1 MDTNTEPQ
9 INSFAGGLNSDD
21 DLSVVAT
28 NQYIDARNIKISSYR
43 GGEGR
48 DNRHGSLMPVQ
59 GVKLA
64 GSFAGE
70 GNKVVATGSIRDYG
84 VIVCIDENENKLK
97 VYSFKNAI
105 GGTVHDQDFN
115 NIQKSRLVVD
125 APLLPLDD
133 EEKYPDTFDIQLNYE
148 SENNIKLY
156 LTDSI
161 HPIMVF
167 NINSR
172 DERFVYTELDKCL
185 SYPEAVC
192 KPPVFEE
199 YVPGKIEFGVVSYCY
214 QLYNRYG
221 IHTGASIQCQQ
232 IPIGNY
238 DFDNKYVKCGGKQDA
253 ISNCGVKISI
263 QILSNYWHL
272 DYIKVF
278 RVQYT
283 QNGQMPIVSVIYD
296 AKINFDEEHDSSELV
311 INDVG
316 NDPIEHISVEELNSL
331 QGVRIIP
338 NSLASKDGFL
348 FAANTKTI
356 QTTIKDFDKWDARAF
371 RFNYKNISTVTDIDG
386 NNSFTI
392 DAHGKDIEDDSVAVP
407 PFDHDCYD
415 DTYNNINKEASLYSA
430 NFVFDS
436 KYQWV
441 GGSGKNIEW
450 RFVISSQVEDSC
462 VKENNTRKI
471 GTLYNYSQK
480 ENVQQNNVFYID
492 KDFKPSVIEK
502 AKFDP
507 GINNNTWLIKSL
519 RRNEIYRYG
528 IVLYDKY
535 CQASPVKWIADIR
548 TPNVTD
554 EGFQLMS
561 SNTIVNGKRYELV
574 IRNLGIQFMV
584 KSLPEGCTGYQI
596 VRCAR
601 HESDI
606 ATISQGVL
614 SSPVSNAYSRS
625 YEGNNDDYQITK
637 YHMFC
642 PTGFLTTNKFIEG
655 YYVHNQLVGNGDDLE
670 SQCMTN
676 IDNDK
681 LLQFVSKEICYQ
693 PESFKQFVKD
703 KKYYLQKQSF
713 LFGARGDYKF
723 KDDQYD
729 FIGRGDN
736 GASYDYGPLIGYN
749 RENFKFIIPCI
760 SNCAVELF
768 TGRNDDGDARGD
780 FYVNNLTIERPYYD
794 NKTSEICYL
803 DAPYNPS
810 YFYQVNP
817 QAYKNKGINFVNLSH
832 YFAATIGGLGNDRP
846 YSYAL
851 IKDCILNFDRMYKD
865 DDQSASERMEKSG
878 KFIIQKAFAYIKL
891 YEQSIEPVEFAISR
905 FPKNIDD
912 FFNFGAVSKKRNY
925 IQDFQLVDQI
935 KWDQAF
941 KRNFNKNNDEQASSK
956 AYPNYAV
963 SSGGVLF
970 TNMVTGGICND
981 TNGNILAS
989 FGNYNGGFK
998 SDGTGKHGDKNAC
1011 FGTGGKCLL
1020 LSCWYKEKGTAGA
1033 ISYYYPKNGNY
1044 YDNFEQEAYQT
1055 ETDQPGGEVGL
1066 ISYKIIRPTLLGT
1079 YLTNLRQQTTPYG
1092 GYSFT
1097 NRLTN
1102 IYYGDG
1108 NYFES
1113 KNKWNTVF
1121 DGDCHVETFE
1131 YTSMHKVY
1139 GAYKNGDKLQFP
1151 NTHMI
1156 TYSIPTESNIW
1167 CKFQYGWTFSSNA
1180 RDNYASFIQAE
1191 PCEITEAYVQK
1202 EPEYVYNSVYSVQN
1216 TSIPLAAYDGLN
1228 PQDYNKTIDTR
1239 VYYSDLKQNDE
1250 IIDSWCKFRSSNFI
1264 DVDQEYGPI
1273 TDICTFKNVLTFC
1286 QEQSFGVLSV
1296 NDRSVATDNSGQN
1309 IVLGTGGVLDRYD
1322 YYSNTYGM
1330 HKQQFCSACTT
1341 GGLYWFDSH
1350 NNVICLFDGQ
1360 SVVQLSKQGKVQ
1372 NILNKYKKD
1381 DNFKVFYN
1389 NRYNEVIFNVLSD
1402 DMQIVYN
1409 EMLGKFTSTLTIP
1422 FDGAIQF
1429 FNGEYLVNKNDTV
1442 CVYQYDYLDESP
1454 KSTTR
1459 QLLSS
1464 YVKYVVAQQPLV
1476 TKVFDNQEIV
1486 TYENLQLQDV
1496 IRDND
1501 DYFSKNHKY
1510 VWQTESQKI
1519 ESSLEEQVTLRENN
1533 HRFAIPRADGLFGN
1547 RARGKV
1553 MICSIE
1559 DVKPN
1564 PAMAIQYIITKYR
1577 QSWS

>member
-1 MDTNTEPQ
+1 MDTNNEPQ

-43 GGEGR
+43 GGESR

-64 GSFAGE
+64 GSFVGKN
-70 GNKVVATGSIRDYG
+70 NKVVATGSIRDYG
-84 VIVCIDENENKLK
+84 VIVCIDKSNLK
-97 VYSFKNAI
+97 IYSFKNAI

-115 NIQKSRLVVD
+115 NIQYSRLVTD
-125 APLLPLDD
+125 APLLPLNDG
-133 EEKYPDTFDIQLNYE
+133 EEYPDVFNIQLNYE

-156 LTDSI
+156 LADSF

-167 NINSR
+167 NINR
-172 DERFVYTELDKCL
+172 DDRSLVYNDLNKCL

-221 IHTGASIQCQQ
+221 IHTDASIQCQQ

-238 DFDNKYVKCGGKQDA
+238 DFDEKYVKCGGKQGA

-263 QILSNYWHL
+263 QIPSNYRNL

-296 AKINFDEEHDSSELV
+296 AKIDFDEHDFSKLI

-316 NDPIEHISVEELNSL
+316 NESIEQISVEELNSL

-348 FAANTKTI
+348 FAANIKTI

-371 RFNYKNISTVTDIDG
+371 RFNCENVSIVTDING
-386 NNSFTI
+386 NDVFKIN
-392 DAHGKDIEDDSVAVP
+392 AHNEDIESDSVTVP

-415 DTYNNINKEASLYSA
+415 DTYNNINKEASLRFD

-436 KYQWV
+436 KYRWV

-450 RFVISSQVEDSC
+450 RFVICPQVEDSC

-480 ENVQQNNVFYID
+480 ENIQQNNVFYID
-492 KDFKPSVIEK
+492 KDFKPSKIQK
-502 AKFDP
+502 IDFGP

-548 TPNVTD
+548 TPNVTE

-614 SSPVSNAYSRS
+614 SLPVSNAYSKQ
-625 YEGNNDDYQITK
+625 YEGDNANYEITK

-642 PTGFLTTNKFIEG
+642 PTGFLTTNMFIEG
-655 YYVHNQLVGNGDDLE
+655 YDVHNQLVGDGKNKD

-676 IDNDK
+676 IDNDR

-693 PESFKQFVKD
+693 PESFKQFIKD

-723 KDDQYD
+723 SDDQYD
-729 FIGRGDN
+729 SPRN
-736 GASYDYGPLIGYN
+736 GNENTDYGSLTGFN
-749 RENFKFIIPCI
+749 GRTNFKFIIPCI

-768 TGRNDDGDARGD
+768 TGPRNDGDARGT
-780 FYVNNLTIERPYYD
+780 FYVNSLTVD
-794 NKTSEICYL
+794 NYLNKNSIICYL

-810 YFYQVNP
+810 YFYKVNP
-817 QAYKNKGINFVNLSH
+817 QSH
-832 YFAATIGGLGNDRP
+832 KFRKYEDSLMIGGLGNVRP
-846 YSYAL
+846 YSYSL
-851 IKDCILNFDRMYKD
+851 IKDCILNFDRLYKRD
-865 DDQSASERMEKSG
+865 NESADKRQEKVG

-891 YEQSIEPVEFAISR
+891 YEQSTYPHQFITSDDDWFISTQ
-905 FPKNIDD
+905 
-912 FFNFGAVSKKRNY
+912 RNY

-941 KRNFNKNNDEQASSK
+941 KRNFNKDNDEQASSK
-956 AYPNYAV
+956 AYTNYAV
-963 SSGGVLF
+963 SAGGALF

-981 TNGNILAS
+981 TNSNIFES
-989 FGNYNGGFK
+989 FGNYNCAFQ
-998 SDGTGKHGDKNAC
+998 SDGTGNPSNKPVC

-1020 LSCWYKEKGTAGA
+1020 LSCYYKEKCTAGA
-1033 ISYYYPKNGNY
+1033 DSYYYPKNGNY
-1044 YDNFEQEAYQT
+1044 YDSFEEEAYQ
-1055 ETDQPGGEVGL
+1055 EEPGEIGVMF
-1066 ISYKIIRPTLLGT
+1066 KIVRPTLLGT
-1079 YLTNLRQQTTPYG
+1079 YLTNLRQQITPYG

-1113 KNKWNTVF
+1113 KNDWNTVF
-1121 DGDCHVETFE
+1121 DGDCHIETFE

-1139 GAYKNGDKLQFP
+1139 GAYTKSGKSDLQFP

-1202 EPEYVYNSVYSVQN
+1202 EPEYIYNSVYSVQN
-1216 TSIPLAAYDGLN
+1216 TSIPFAVYDDLN
-1228 PQDYNKTIDTR
+1228 PKDYNKTIDTR

-1273 TDICTFKNVLTFC
+1273 TDICTFKNVLSFC
-1286 QEQSFGVLSV
+1286 QEKSFGVLSV

-1330 HKQQFCSACTT
+1330 HKQQFCAVCTT

-1360 SVVQLSKQGKVQ
+1360 SVVQLSKQCKVQ
-1372 NILNKYKKD
+1372 NILNKYKKN

-1429 FNGEYLVNKNDTV
+1429 FNGEYLVKKNDNV
-1442 CVYQYDYLDESP
+1442 CVYQYDYLDGSP
-1454 KSTTR
+1454 KSTNQ

-1464 YVKYVVAQQPLV
+1464 YVKYVVAQQPLI

-1496 IRDND
+1496 IYDKD

-1510 VWQTESQKI
+1510 TWQTESQKI
-1519 ESSLEEQVTLRENN
+1519 ESSLKEQITLRENN

-1577 QSWS
+1577 QSCS

>member
-70 GNKVVATGSIRDYG
+70 SNKVVATGSIRDYG
-84 VIVCIDENENKLK
+84 VVVCIDENENRLK
-97 VYSFKNAI
+97 IYSFKNAI

-125 APLLPLDD
+125 APLLTLDEGD
-133 EEKYPDTFDIQLNYE
+133 EYPDVFDIQLNYE

-156 LTDSI
+156 LADSI

-167 NINSR
+167 NISN
-172 DERFVYTELDKCL
+172 DFLYDDLNKCL

-238 DFDNKYVKCGGKQDA
+238 DFDNKYVKCGGKQGA

-263 QILSNYWHL
+263 QIPSDYWHL

-296 AKINFDEEHDSSELV
+296 AKVDFNEQDSTELI

-371 RFNYKNISTVTDIDG
+371 RFNYENTSIVTDING
-386 NNSFTI
+386 NNSFKI
-392 DAHGKDIEDDSVAVP
+392 DAHGKDIEDESVTVP

-415 DTYNNINKEASLYSA
+415 GTYNNINKEASLYSA
-430 NFVFDS
+430 NFLFDS

-492 KDFKPSVIEK
+492 KDFEPSIIEK
-502 AKFDP
+502 VEFDP
-507 GINNNTWLIKSL
+507 GINKNTWLIKSL

-548 TPNVTD
+548 TPNVIE
-554 EGFQLMS
+554 EGFELMS

-614 SSPVSNAYSRS
+614 SSPVSNAYSRQ
-625 YEGNNDDYQITK
+625 YEGNNKYYVTK

-655 YYVHNQLVGNGDDLE
+655 YDVHNQLVGNGKDLA

-681 LLQFVSKEICYQ
+681 LLQFVSKEVCYQ
-693 PESFKQFVKD
+693 PESFKQFIKD

-713 LFGARGDYKF
+713 LFGARGDHKF
-723 KDDQYD
+723 NDDQYD
-729 FIGRGDN
+729 SPKN
-736 GASYDYGPLIGYN
+736 GGTNTEYGMLVGHNN
-749 RENFKFIIPCI
+749 RRNFKFVIPCI

-768 TGRNDDGDARGD
+768 TGPDDNGDARGI
-780 FYVNNLTIERPYYD
+780 FHVNDID
-794 NKTSEICYL
+794 VINKISKNSPICYL
-803 DAPYNPS
+803 DAPFNTS
-810 YFYQVNP
+810 YFYRTNP
-817 QAYKNKGINFVNLSH
+817 QSYKNKGITQIGFDTDYAS
-832 YFAATIGGLGNDRP
+832 IGGLGYDRP

-851 IKDCILNFDRMYKD
+851 IKDCILNFDRLYNN
-865 DDQSASERMEKSG
+865 DDQSANKRKEKSG
-878 KFIIQKAFAYIKL
+878 KFIMQKAFAYIKL
-891 YEQSIEPVEFAISR
+891 YEQ
-905 FPKNIDD
+905 
-912 FFNFGAVSKKRNY
+912 GAGV
-925 IQDFQLVDQI
+925 QDFL
-935 KWDQAF
+935 
-941 KRNFNKNNDEQASSK
+941 
-956 AYPNYAV
+956 
-963 SSGGVLF
+963 
-970 TNMVTGGICND
+970 MV
-981 TNGNILAS
+981 IL
-989 FGNYNGGFK
+989 N
-998 SDGTGKHGDKNAC
+998 
-1011 FGTGGKCLL
+1011 LMM
-1020 LSCWYKEKGTAGA
+1020 
-1033 ISYYYPKNGNY
+1033 I
-1044 YDNFEQEAYQT
+1044 
-1055 ETDQPGGEVGL
+1055 GL
-1066 ISYKIIRPTLLGT
+1066 E
-1079 YLTNLRQQTTPYG
+1079 NLR
-1092 GYSFT
+1092 
-1097 NRLTN
+1097 
-1102 IYYGDG
+1102 
-1108 NYFES
+1108 
-1113 KNKWNTVF
+1113 
-1121 DGDCHVETFE
+1121 
-1131 YTSMHKVY
+1131 
-1139 GAYKNGDKLQFP
+1139 
-1151 NTHMI
+1151 
-1156 TYSIPTESNIW
+1156 
-1167 CKFQYGWTFSSNA
+1167 
-1180 RDNYASFIQAE
+1180 
-1191 PCEITEAYVQK
+1191 
-1202 EPEYVYNSVYSVQN
+1202 
-1216 TSIPLAAYDGLN
+1216 
-1228 PQDYNKTIDTR
+1228 
-1239 VYYSDLKQNDE
+1239 
-1250 IIDSWCKFRSSNFI
+1250 
-1264 DVDQEYGPI
+1264 
-1273 TDICTFKNVLTFC
+1273 
-1286 QEQSFGVLSV
+1286 
-1296 NDRSVATDNSGQN
+1296 
-1309 IVLGTGGVLDRYD
+1309 
-1322 YYSNTYGM
+1322 
-1330 HKQQFCSACTT
+1330 
-1341 GGLYWFDSH
+1341 
-1350 NNVICLFDGQ
+1350 
-1360 SVVQLSKQGKVQ
+1360 
-1372 NILNKYKKD
+1372 
-1381 DNFKVFYN
+1381 
-1389 NRYNEVIFNVLSD
+1389 
-1402 DMQIVYN
+1402 
-1409 EMLGKFTSTLTIP
+1409 
-1422 FDGAIQF
+1422 
-1429 FNGEYLVNKNDTV
+1429 
-1442 CVYQYDYLDESP
+1442 
-1454 KSTTR
+1454 
-1459 QLLSS
+1459 
-1464 YVKYVVAQQPLV
+1464 
-1476 TKVFDNQEIV
+1476 
-1486 TYENLQLQDV
+1486 
-1496 IRDND
+1496 
-1501 DYFSKNHKY
+1501 
-1510 VWQTESQKI
+1510 
-1519 ESSLEEQVTLRENN
+1519 
-1533 HRFAIPRADGLFGN
+1533 
-1547 RARGKV
+1547 
-1553 MICSIE
+1553 
-1559 DVKPN
+1559 
-1564 PAMAIQYIITKYR
+1564 
-1577 QSWS
+1577 

>member
-70 GNKVVATGSIRDYG
+70 SNKVVATGSIRDYG
-84 VIVCIDENENKLK
+84 VVVCIDENENRLK
-97 VYSFKNAI
+97 IYSFKNAI

-115 NIQKSRLVVD
+115 NIQKSSLIVN
-125 APLLPLDD
+125 APLLQLDKGQ
-133 EEKYPDTFDIQLNYE
+133 KYPDVFDIQLNYE

-156 LTDSI
+156 LADSI

-167 NINSR
+167 NISN
-172 DERFVYTELDKCL
+172 DFLYDDLNKCL

-192 KPPVFEE
+192 KPPIFEE
-199 YVPGKIEFGVVSYCY
+199 YVSGKIEFGVVSYCY

-238 DFDNKYVKCGGKQDA
+238 DFDSKYVKCGGKQGS

-263 QILSNYWHL
+263 QIPSNYWHL

-296 AKINFDEEHDSSELV
+296 AKVDFNEQDSTDIV

-316 NDPIEHISVEELNSL
+316 NDPIEYISVEELNSL

-371 RFNYKNISTVTDIDG
+371 RFNYLNTSTVTDVNG
-386 NNSFTI
+386 NNSFII
-392 DAHGKDIEDDSVAVP
+392 DAHGKDIEDDSVVVP

-415 DTYNNINKEASLYSA
+415 GTYNNINKEVSLYEA
-430 NFVFDS
+430 NFIFDS
-436 KYQWV
+436 EYRWV

-462 VKENNTRKI
+462 IKENNTRKI

-480 ENVQQNNVFYID
+480 ENIQQNNVFYID
-492 KDFKPSVIEK
+492 REFKPSIIEK
-502 AKFDP
+502 AEFDP
-507 GINNNTWLIKSL
+507 GINKNTWLIKSL

-535 CQASPVKWIADIR
+535 CQSSPVKWIADIR
-548 TPNVTD
+548 TPNVTE

-614 SSPVSNAYSRS
+614 SSPVSNAYSRQ
-625 YEGNNDDYQITK
+625 YEGKNNEYYVTK

-655 YYVHNQLVGNGDDLE
+655 YDSHNQLVGDGGDLA

-681 LLQFVSKEICYQ
+681 LLQFVSKEVCYQ
-693 PESFKQFVKD
+693 PEQFKQFTEG

-723 KDDQYD
+723 NDDQYD
-729 FIGRGDN
+729 SPKN
-736 GASYDYGPLIGYN
+736 GYTNTQYGMLIGHNN
-749 RENFKFIIPCI
+749 RRNFKFVIPCI

-768 TGRNDDGDARGD
+768 TGPNDNGDARGI
-780 FYVNNLTIERPYYD
+780 FHVNDIDVINMILEDSP
-794 NKTSEICYL
+794 ICYL
-803 DAPYNPS
+803 DAPYNTS
-810 YFYQVNP
+810 YFYRTNP
-817 QAYKNKGINFVNLSH
+817 QSYKNKGITQIGLETDYAYV
-832 YFAATIGGLGNDRP
+832 GGLGYDRP

-851 IKDCILNFDRMYKD
+851 IKDCILNFDRLYNN
-865 DDQSASERMEKSG
+865 DDQSANKRKEKSG

-891 YEQSIEPVEFAISR
+891 YEQSTDVQDF
-905 FPKNIDD
+905 IDGSYVYGD
-912 FFNFGAVSKKRNY
+912 DWFGNSQINY

-941 KRNFNKNNDEQASSK
+941 KRNFNKDNNEQASSK
-956 AYPNYAV
+956 TYTNYAI
-963 SSGGVLF
+963 SAGGALF
-970 TNMVTGGICND
+970 TNMITGGICND
-981 TNGNILAS
+981 TNGNIFES
-989 FGNYNGGFK
+989 FGNYSGGFK
-998 SDGTGKHGDKNAC
+998 GDGTGGKLNKNVC

-1020 LSCWYKEKGTAGA
+1020 LSCQYKETGTAGA
-1033 ISYYYPKNGNY
+1033 YSYYYPKNGNY
-1044 YDNFEQEAYQT
+1044 YDSLNRELYQI
-1055 ETDQPGGEVGL
+1055 EPSRVG
-1066 ISYKIIRPTLLGT
+1066 SVAKVIRPTLLGT

-1139 GAYKNGDKLQFP
+1139 GAYTKDGSDNLQFP

-1167 CKFQYGWTFSSNA
+1167 CKFQHGWTFSSNA

-1202 EPEYVYNSVYSVQN
+1202 DPEYVYNSVYSVYN
-1216 TSIPLAAYDGLN
+1216 TSMPFAAYDDLN

-1264 DVDQEYGPI
+1264 DVDQEHGSI
-1273 TDICTFKNVLTFC
+1273 TDICTFKNVLTFF
-1286 QEQSFGVLSV
+1286 QEQSFGILSV

-1330 HKQQFCSACTT
+1330 HKQQFCSVCTT

-1372 NILNKYKKD
+1372 NILNKYKKN

-1389 NRYNEVIFNVLSD
+1389 NRYNEVVFNVLSD

-1429 FNGEYLVNKNDTV
+1429 FNGEYLVKKNDTV

-1454 KSTTR
+1454 KSTNQ

-1496 IRDND
+1496 IYDQD

-1510 VWQTESQKI
+1510 TWQTESQKI
-1519 ESSLEEQVTLRENN
+1519 ESSLEEQITLRENN
-1533 HRFAIPRADGLFGN
+1533 HRFVIPRADGLFGN

-1559 DVKPN
+1559 DIKPN

>member
-70 GNKVVATGSIRDYG
+70 SNKVVATGSIRDYG
-84 VIVCIDENENKLK
+84 VIVCVDENENRLK
-97 VYSFKNAI
+97 IYSFKNAI

-133 EEKYPDTFDIQLNYE
+133 GEKYPDVFDIQLNYE

-156 LTDSI
+156 LADSK

-172 DERFVYTELDKCL
+172 YKSFVYTELDKCL
-185 SYPEAVC
+185 SYPEAIC

-221 IHTGASIQCQQ
+221 IHTGVSIQCQQ

-238 DFDNKYVKCGGKQDA
+238 DFDSKYVKCGGKQGA
-253 ISNCGVKISI
+253 QSNCGVKISI
-263 QILSNYWHL
+263 QIPSNYWHL

-296 AKINFDEEHDSSELV
+296 AKVKFDEYNASELI

-316 NDPIEHISVEELNSL
+316 NDPIEQISVEELNSL

-371 RFNYKNISTVTDIDG
+371 RFNYENTSIVKDINGD
-386 NNSFTI
+386 NVFKI
-392 DAHGKDIEDDSVAVP
+392 DAHNKDIEDDSVAVP

-415 DTYNNINKEASLYSA
+415 DTYNDINKEVSLYSA

-436 KYQWV
+436 KYRWV

-492 KDFKPSVIEK
+492 KDFKPSIIEK
-502 AKFDP
+502 AEFDP
-507 GINNNTWLIKSL
+507 GINKNTWLIKSL

-548 TPNVTD
+548 TPNVTE

-584 KSLPEGCTGYQI
+584 KSLPKGCTGYQI

-625 YEGNNDDYQITK
+625 YEGKNDDYQITK

-655 YYVHNQLVGNGDDLE
+655 YNVHNQLVWDGDDLT

-693 PESFKQFVKD
+693 PESFKQFTKD

-723 KDDQYD
+723 TDDQYD
-729 FIGRGDN
+729 SPRN
-736 GASYDYGPLIGYN
+736 GSYNKDYGSLTGFN
-749 RENFKFIIPCI
+749 GRENFKFIIPCI

-768 TGRNDDGDARGD
+768 TGRNDNGDARGD
-780 FYVNNLTIERPYYD
+780 IYVNNLTIERGYHDP
-794 NKTSEICYL
+794 KTSEICYL
-803 DAPYNPS
+803 DTPYNPS
-810 YFYQVNP
+810 YFYKVNP
-817 QAYKNKGINFVNLSH
+817 QSH
-832 YFAATIGGLGNDRP
+832 KARNPGSIGGLGNDRP

-851 IKDCILNFDRMYKD
+851 IKDCILNFDRLYNND
-865 DDQSASERMEKSG
+865 NESADKRQEKSG

-891 YEQSIEPVEFAISR
+891 YEQSVQPYEFIINR
-905 FPKNIDD
+905 RPDPGDLWFDTVQKT
-912 FFNFGAVSKKRNY
+912 NY

-941 KRNFNKNNDEQASSK
+941 KRNFNKDNDEQMSSK
-956 AYPNYAV
+956 AYTNYAV
-963 SSGGVLF
+963 SAGGALF
-970 TNMVTGGICND
+970 TNMITGGICND
-981 TNGNILAS
+981 TNSNIFES

-998 SDGTGKHGDKNAC
+998 NDGTGTHGNKNAC

-1033 ISYYYPKNGNY
+1033 ISYYYPENGNY
-1044 YDNFEQEAYQT
+1044 YDSFKQETYQT
-1055 ETDQPGGEVGL
+1055 EPGEIGE
-1066 ISYKIIRPTLLGT
+1066 IFKIIRPTLLGT
-1079 YLTNLRQQTTPYG
+1079 YLTNLRQQITPYG

-1139 GAYKNGDKLQFP
+1139 GAYKGEKSLDFP

-1216 TSIPLAAYDGLN
+1216 TSIPLAVYDDLN

-1360 SVVQLSKQGKVQ
+1360 SVTQLSKQGKVQ
-1372 NILNKYKKD
+1372 NILNKYKKN

-1389 NRYNEVIFNVLSD
+1389 NRYNEVVFNVLSD

-1429 FNGEYLVNKNDTV
+1429 FNGEYLIKKNDIV
-1442 CVYQYDYLDESP
+1442 CAYQYDYLDGSP
-1454 KSTTR
+1454 KSTTQ

-1486 TYENLQLQDV
+1486 TYENLQLQATISDQ
-1496 IRDND
+1496 D

-1519 ESSLEEQVTLRENN
+1519 ESNLEEQITLRENN

-1559 DVKPN
+1559 DIKPN
-1564 PAMAIQYIITKYR
+1564 PATAIQYIITKYR

>member
-64 GSFAGE
+64 GSFTGE

-84 VIVCIDENENKLK
+84 VVVCIDENENRLK

-115 NIQKSRLVVD
+115 DIQKSSLVVD
-125 APLLPLDD
+125 APLLPLDKG
-133 EEKYPDTFDIQLNYE
+133 EKYPDTFDIQLNYE

-156 LTDSI
+156 LADSI

-167 NINSR
+167 NISN
-172 DERFVYTELDKCL
+172 DFIYKELDKCL

-192 KPPVFEE
+192 KPPIFEE

-238 DFDNKYVKCGGKQDA
+238 DFDNKYVKCGGKQGA

-263 QILSNYWHL
+263 QIPKNYWHL

-296 AKINFDEEHDSSELV
+296 AKTNFNEQDSTELI

-316 NDPIEHISVEELNSL
+316 NDSIENISVEELNSL

-371 RFNYKNISTVTDIDG
+371 RFNYEKISTVTDVNG
-386 NNSFTI
+386 NNAFKI
-392 DAHGKDIEDDSVAVP
+392 DAHEHDIEDDSVAVP

-415 DTYNNINKEASLYSA
+415 GTYNNINKEASLYSA

-492 KDFKPSVIEK
+492 KDFKPSIIEK
-502 AKFDP
+502 AEFDP
-507 GINNNTWLIKSL
+507 GINKNTWLIKSL

-548 TPNVTD
+548 TPNVTE

-574 IRNLGIQFMV
+574 IRNLGIQFKV

-614 SSPVSNAYSRS
+614 SSPVSNAYSRQ
-625 YEGNNDDYQITK
+625 YERDSDDYQVTK

-655 YYVHNQLVGNGDDLE
+655 YYVHNQLVGDGKDKD

-693 PESFKQFVKD
+693 SESFKQFVKD

-729 FIGRGDN
+729 FIGQGN
-736 GASYDYGPLIGYN
+736 KGASYDYGPLIGYN
-749 RENFKFIIPCI
+749 KRTNFKFIIPCI

-768 TGRNDDGDARGD
+768 TGPYDNGDQRGTL
-780 FYVNNLTIERPYYD
+780 YVNGLSVFNGFSGD
-794 NKTSEICYL
+794 NTICYL
-803 DAPYNPS
+803 DTPFNPS
-810 YFYQVNP
+810 YFYKINP
-817 QAYKNKGINFVNLSH
+817 QAHKNKGINFIDYLHFYV
-832 YFAATIGGLGNDRP
+832 ATVGGLGDDRP

-851 IKDCILNFDRMYKD
+851 IKDCILNFDRLYNKD
-865 DDQSASERMEKSG
+865 DEPADKRREKSG

-891 YEQSIEPVEFAISR
+891 YEQSVQPNEFSNVV
-905 FPKNIDD
+905 FYPGDWWDN
-912 FFNFGAVSKKRNY
+912 AVQGKNY

-963 SSGGVLF
+963 SAGGTLF
-970 TNMVTGGICND
+970 ANMITGGICND
-981 TNGNILAS
+981 TNGNIFTS

-998 SDGTGKHGDKNAC
+998 NDGTGTHGNKNAC

-1020 LSCWYKEKGTAGA
+1020 LSCQYKEKGTAGA
-1033 ISYYYPKNGNY
+1033 TSYYYPKNGNY
-1044 YDNFEQEAYQT
+1044 YDSLVSDPSQT
-1055 ETDQPGGEVGL
+1055 EPGDIGMIAKV
-1066 ISYKIIRPTLLGT
+1066 IRPTLLGT
-1079 YLTNLRQQTTPYG
+1079 YLTNLRQQITPYG
-1092 GYSFT
+1092 GYSFI

-1113 KNKWNTVF
+1113 KNEWNTVF

-1167 CKFQYGWTFSSNA
+1167 CKFQHGWTFSSNA

-1202 EPEYVYNSVYSVQN
+1202 EPEYVYNSVYSVYN
-1216 TSIPLAAYDGLN
+1216 TSVPLAVYDDLN

-1250 IIDSWCKFRSSNFI
+1250 IMDSWCKFRSSNFI

-1372 NILNKYKKD
+1372 NILNKYKKYN
-1381 DNFKVFYN
+1381 NFKVFYN

-1429 FNGEYLVNKNDTV
+1429 FNGEYLVKKNDTV

-1454 KSTTR
+1454 KSTNQ

-1464 YVKYVVAQQPLV
+1464 YIKYVVAQQPLI

-1496 IRDND
+1496 IYDQD

-1510 VWQTESQKI
+1510 TWQTESQKI

-1564 PAMAIQYIITKYR
+1564 PAMAMQYIITKYR

>member
-1 MDTNTEPQ
+1 MGTNTEPQ

-84 VIVCIDENENKLK
+84 VVVCIDENENRLK

-115 NIQKSRLVVD
+115 DIQKSSIVVD
-125 APLLPLDD
+125 APLLPLGKG
-133 EEKYPDTFDIQLNYE
+133 EKYPDTFDIQLNYE

-156 LTDSI
+156 LADSI

-167 NINSR
+167 NISN
-172 DERFVYTELDKCL
+172 DFLYQELDKCL

-238 DFDNKYVKCGGKQDA
+238 DFDNRYVKCGGKQGA
-253 ISNCGVKISI
+253 QSNCGVKISI
-263 QILSNYWHL
+263 QIPRDYWHL

-296 AKINFDEEHDSSELV
+296 AKVNFNEQDSTELI

-316 NDPIEHISVEELNSL
+316 NDPIEYISVEELNSL

-371 RFNYKNISTVTDIDG
+371 RFNYENKSTVTDVNG
-386 NNSFTI
+386 NDIFTI
-392 DAHGKDIEDDSVAVP
+392 DAHEHDIEDDSVAVP

-415 DTYNNINKEASLYSA
+415 GTYNNINKEASLYSA

-436 KYQWV
+436 KYRWV

-462 VKENNTRKI
+462 IKENNTRKI

-492 KDFKPSVIEK
+492 KNFKPSIIEK
-502 AKFDP
+502 AEFDP
-507 GINNNTWLIKSL
+507 GINKNTWLIKSL

-548 TPNVTD
+548 TPNVTE

-596 VRCAR
+596 VRCSR

-614 SSPVSNAYSRS
+614 SSPVSNAYSKA
-625 YEGNNDDYQITK
+625 YEGNNDDYQVTK

-655 YYVHNQLVGNGDDLE
+655 YYVHNQLVGDGKDSE

-693 PESFKQFVKD
+693 PESFKQFTKD

-729 FIGRGDN
+729 FVGKGDN
-736 GASYDYGPLIGYN
+736 EARYDYGPLVGYN
-749 RENFKFIIPCI
+749 KRTNFKFIIPCI

-780 FYVNNLTIERPYYD
+780 IYVNDLTIERGYADP
-794 NKTSEICYL
+794 KTSEICYL
-803 DAPYNPS
+803 DAPYNPN
-810 YFYQVNP
+810 YFYEINP
-817 QAYKNKGINFVNLSH
+817 QAHKHKGPNFIDPLH
-832 YFAATIGGLGNDRP
+832 YFVATVGGLGNDRP
-846 YSYAL
+846 YSCAL
-851 IKDCILNFDRMYKD
+851 IKDCILNFDRLYNND
-865 DDQSASERMEKSG
+865 EQSANERKEKSG

-891 YEQSIEPVEFAISR
+891 YEQSVQPYEFIINR
-905 FPKNIDD
+905 RPDPGD
-912 FFNFGAVSKKRNY
+912 WWWFNTVQKTNY

-941 KRNFNKNNDEQASSK
+941 KRNFNKGGDEQASSK

-963 SSGGVLF
+963 SAGGALF

-981 TNGNILAS
+981 TNGNIFGS

-998 SDGTGKHGDKNAC
+998 SDGTGTHGNKNAC

-1020 LSCWYKEKGTAGA
+1020 LSCWYKERGTAGA
-1033 ISYYYPKNGNY
+1033 ISYYYPENGNY
-1044 YDNFEQEAYQT
+1044 YDSLKQEEYQT
-1055 ETDQPGGEVGL
+1055 DHTEIGE
-1066 ISYKIIRPTLLGT
+1066 IYKIIRPTLLGT
-1079 YLTNLRQQTTPYG
+1079 YLTNLRQQITPYG

-1167 CKFQYGWTFSSNA
+1167 CRFQYGWTFSSNA
-1180 RDNYASFIQAE
+1180 RDNYASFIQSE

-1216 TSIPLAAYDGLN
+1216 TSIPLAAYDDLN

-1360 SVVQLSKQGKVQ
+1360 SVTQLSKQAKVQ

-1429 FNGEYLVNKNDTV
+1429 FNGEYLVKKNDTV
-1442 CVYQYDYLDESP
+1442 CIYQYDYLDESP
-1454 KSTTR
+1454 KSTNQ

-1464 YVKYVVAQQPLV
+1464 YVKYVVAQQPLI

-1486 TYENLQLQDV
+1486 TYENLQLQDT
-1496 IRDND
+1496 IRDDD

-1510 VWQTESQKI
+1510 TWQTESQKI
-1519 ESSLEEQVTLRENN
+1519 ESNLEEQITLRENN

-1559 DVKPN
+1559 DIKPN

>member
-1 MDTNTEPQ
+1 MDTNNEPQ

-43 GGEGR
+43 GGESR

-59 GVKLA
+59 GVKFA
-64 GSFAGE
+64 GSFAGK
-70 GNKVVATGSIRDYG
+70 NSKVVATGSIRDYG
-84 VIVCIDENENKLK
+84 VIVCIDEGRLK
-97 VYSFKNAI
+97 IYSFKNAI

-115 NIQKSRLVVD
+115 DIQKSRLVTD
-125 APLLPLDD
+125 APLLPLNKG
-133 EEKYPDTFDIQLNYE
+133 EEYPDVFDIQLNYE

-156 LTDSI
+156 LTDSL

-167 NINSR
+167 NINR
-172 DERFVYTELDKCL
+172 GDNVIYEDLNRCL
-185 SYPEAVC
+185 SYPEAIC

-221 IHTGASIQCQQ
+221 IHTDASIQCQQ

-238 DFDNKYVKCGGKQDA
+238 DFDNRYVKCGGKQGA

-263 QILSNYWHL
+263 QIPSDYWHI

-296 AKINFDEEHDSSELV
+296 AKVNFSEQDSTKLI

-316 NDPIEHISVEELNSL
+316 NDPIEQISVEELNSL

-371 RFNYKNISTVTDIDG
+371 RFNNENKSIVTDVNG

-392 DAHGKDIEDDSVAVP
+392 DAHGKDIESDDVAVP

-415 DTYNNINKEASLYSA
+415 GTYNDINKEASLYSA

-436 KYQWV
+436 KYKWV

-450 RFVISSQVEDSC
+450 RFVISPQVEDSC
-462 VKENNTRKI
+462 IKENNTRKI

-492 KDFKPSVIEK
+492 KDFNPSEIEK
-502 AKFDP
+502 VEFDP
-507 GINNNTWLIKSL
+507 GINSNTWLIKSL

-535 CQASPVKWIADIR
+535 CQTSPVKWIADIR
-548 TPNVTD
+548 TPNVT
-554 EGFQLMS
+554 EKGFELMS
-561 SNTIVNGKRYELV
+561 SNTIVNGKCYELV
-574 IRNLGIQFMV
+574 VRNLGIQFMV

-614 SSPVSNAYSRS
+614 SSPVSNAYSKQYDGDNDK
-625 YEGNNDDYQITK
+625 YEVTK

-655 YYVHNQLVGNGDDLE
+655 FNVHNQLVGNGDDE
-670 SQCMTN
+670 KSQCMTN

-693 PESFKQFVKD
+693 PESFKQFTKD

-713 LFGARGDYKF
+713 LFGTRGDYKF

-729 FIGRGDN
+729 SLRDGKTN
-736 GASYDYGPLIGYN
+736 KDYGSLTGFDG
-749 RENFKFIIPCI
+749 RTNFKFIIPCI

-768 TGRNDDGDARGD
+768 TGPNKDGTTTGD
-780 FYVNNLTIERPYYD
+780 FYVNNLHIVETTGNSR
-794 NKTSEICYL
+794 ICYL
-803 DAPYNPS
+803 EAPYNPS
-810 YFYQVNP
+810 YFYKTNP
-817 QAYKNKGINFVNLSH
+817 QSH
-832 YFAATIGGLGNDRP
+832 KARGGNVGNEVVDNVLNSGSIGGLGNVRP
-846 YSYAL
+846 FSYSL
-851 IKDCILNFDRMYKD
+851 IKDCILDFDRLYKKD
-865 DDQSASERMEKSG
+865 DESADKRQEKTG

-891 YEQSIEPVEFAISR
+891 YEQSTAPDQFTPGSDPINGYWKPAQ
-905 FPKNIDD
+905 K
-912 FFNFGAVSKKRNY
+912 NY

-941 KRNFNKNNDEQASSK
+941 KRNFNKENNEQASSK
-956 AYPNYAV
+956 SYTNYAV
-963 SSGGVLF
+963 SAGGALF
-970 TNMVTGGICND
+970 TNMITGGICND
-981 TNGNILAS
+981 TNGNIFGS

-998 SDGTGKHGDKNAC
+998 NDGTGTHGNKNAC

-1020 LSCWYKEKGTAGA
+1020 LSCQYKEMGTSGA
-1033 ISYYYPKNGNY
+1033 YSYYYPENGNY
-1044 YDNFEQEAYQT
+1044 YDSLEQQKVQEESNGFGFA
-1055 ETDQPGGEVGL
+1055 PKV
-1066 ISYKIIRPTLLGT
+1066 IRPTLLGT
-1079 YLTNLRQQTTPYG
+1079 FLTNLRQQITPYG

-1139 GAYKNGDKLQFP
+1139 GAYAQSVKGENLQFP

-1216 TSIPLAAYDGLN
+1216 TSIPFAVYDDLN

-1264 DVDQEYGPI
+1264 DVDQQYGPI
-1273 TDICTFKNVLTFC
+1273 TDVYTFKNVLTFC
-1286 QEQSFGVLSV
+1286 QEQAFGVLSV

-1322 YYSNTYGM
+1322 YYSSTYGM
-1330 HKQQFCSACTT
+1330 HKQQFCMTSST

-1360 SVVQLSKQGKVQ
+1360 SVTQLSKQGKVQ

-1429 FNGEYLVNKNDTV
+1429 FNGEYLVKKNDTV

-1496 IRDND
+1496 IYDED

-1519 ESSLEEQVTLRENN
+1519 ESSLEEQITLRENN

-1559 DVKPN
+1559 DTKPN

>member
-84 VIVCIDENENKLK
+84 VVVCIDENENKLK

-125 APLLPLDD
+125 ASLLPLDKGD
-133 EEKYPDTFDIQLNYE
+133 EYPDTFDIQLNYE

-156 LTDSI
+156 LADSI

-172 DERFVYTELDKCL
+172 DKSFVYTELDKCL

-221 IHTGASIQCQQ
+221 MHTGASIQCQQ

-238 DFDNKYVKCGGKQDA
+238 DFDSKYVKCGGKQDA

-263 QILSNYWHL
+263 QIPSNYWHL

-356 QTTIKDFDKWDARAF
+356 QTTIKGFDKWDARAF
-371 RFNYKNISTVTDIDG
+371 RFNYENKSTVTDVNGNDTFIID
-386 NNSFTI
+386 T
-392 DAHGKDIEDDSVAVP
+392 HEHDIEDDSVAVP

-415 DTYNNINKEASLYSA
+415 GTYNNINKEASLYSA

-492 KDFKPSVIEK
+492 KDFKPSIIEK
-502 AKFDP
+502 AEFDP
-507 GINNNTWLIKSL
+507 GINKNTWLIKSL

-625 YEGNNDDYQITK
+625 YEGKNDDYQITK

-655 YYVHNQLVGNGDDLE
+655 YYVHNQLVGNGDELE

-729 FIGRGDN
+729 FIGWGDN

-749 RENFKFIIPCI
+749 KRTNFKFIIPCI

-768 TGRNDDGDARGD
+768 TGPYDNGDARGD
-780 FYVNNLTIERPYYD
+780 FYVNDID
-794 NKTSEICYL
+794 VIGTSKNSTICYL
-803 DAPYNPS
+803 DTPYNPS

-817 QAYKNKGINFVNLSH
+817 QAYKSKGINSIDPLH
-832 YFAATIGGLGNDRP
+832 YFAATIGGLGNDRL

-851 IKDCILNFDRMYKD
+851 IKDCILNFDRMYKN
-865 DDQSASERMEKSG
+865 DDQSANERKEKSG

-891 YEQSIEPVEFAISR
+891 YEQSTPPQEFIGNPTS
-905 FPKNIDD
+905 IDD
-912 FFNFGAVSKKRNY
+912 FFNNFGILQKNY

-963 SSGGVLF
+963 SSGGALF
-970 TNMVTGGICND
+970 TNMITGGICND

-1033 ISYYYPKNGNY
+1033 ISYYYPENGNY
-1044 YDNFEQEAYQT
+1044 YDSLKQEDPQT
-1055 ETDQPGGEVGL
+1055 EPGEIGL
-1066 ISYKIIRPTLLGT
+1066 TFKTVRPTLLGT

-1113 KNKWNTVF
+1113 KNKWNTIF

-1139 GAYKNGDKLQFP
+1139 GAYKNGDKLQLP

-1216 TSIPLAAYDGLN
+1216 TSIPLAAYDDFN

-1330 HKQQFCSACTT
+1330 HKQQFCEVCTT

-1360 SVVQLSKQGKVQ
+1360 SVVQLSKQGKIQ

-1402 DMQIVYN
+1402 DTQIVYN

-1429 FNGEYLVNKNDTV
+1429 FNGEYLVKKNDTV
-1442 CVYQYDYLDESP
+1442 CVYQYDYLDGSP
-1454 KSTTR
+1454 KSTTQ

-1464 YVKYVVAQQPLV
+1464 YIKYVVAQQPLI

-1510 VWQTESQKI
+1510 IWQTESQKI
-1519 ESSLEEQVTLRENN
+1519 ESSLEEQITLRENN

>member
-1 MDTNTEPQ
+1 MGTNTEPQ

-84 VIVCIDENENKLK
+84 VVVCIDENENKLK

-115 NIQKSRLVVD
+115 DIQKSSIVVD
-125 APLLPLDD
+125 APLLPLNKG
-133 EEKYPDTFDIQLNYE
+133 EKYPDTFDIQLNYE

-156 LTDSI
+156 LADSI

-167 NINSR
+167 NISN
-172 DERFVYTELDKCL
+172 DFLYQELDKCL

-238 DFDNKYVKCGGKQDA
+238 DFDNRYVKCGGKQGA

-263 QILSNYWHL
+263 QIPRDYWHL

-296 AKINFDEEHDSSELV
+296 AKVNFNEQDSTELI

-316 NDPIEHISVEELNSL
+316 NDPIENISVEELNSL

-356 QTTIKDFDKWDARAF
+356 QTTIKDFNKWDARAF
-371 RFNYKNISTVTDIDG
+371 RFNYENKSTVTDVNG
-386 NNSFTI
+386 NDTFTI
-392 DAHGKDIEDDSVAVP
+392 DAHEHGIEDDSVAVP

-415 DTYNNINKEASLYSA
+415 GTYNNINKEASLYSA

-462 VKENNTRKI
+462 IKENNTRKI

-480 ENVQQNNVFYID
+480 GNIQQNNIFYID
-492 KDFKPSVIEK
+492 KDFKPSEIEK
-502 AKFDP
+502 VEFDP
-507 GINNNTWLIKSL
+507 GINSNTWLIKSL

-548 TPNVTD
+548 TPNVTE

-614 SSPVSNAYSRS
+614 SSPVSNAYSRQ
-625 YEGNNDDYQITK
+625 YEANSDDYQVTK

-655 YYVHNQLVGNGDDLE
+655 YYVHNQLVGDGKDSE

-693 PESFKQFVKD
+693 PESFKQFTKD

-729 FIGRGDN
+729 FVGKGDN
-736 GASYDYGPLIGYN
+736 EARYDYGPLVGYN
-749 RENFKFIIPCI
+749 KRTNFKFIIPCI

-768 TGRNDDGDARGD
+768 TGRNDDGDARED
-780 FYVNNLTIERPYYD
+780 IYVNDLTIERGYADP
-794 NKTSEICYL
+794 KTSEICYL
-803 DAPYNPS
+803 DAPYNPN
-810 YFYQVNP
+810 YFYEINP
-817 QAYKNKGINFVNLSH
+817 QAHKHKGPNFIDPLH
-832 YFAATIGGLGNDRP
+832 YFVATVGGLGNDRP
-846 YSYAL
+846 YSCAL
-851 IKDCILNFDRMYKD
+851 IKDCILNFDRLYNND
-865 DDQSASERMEKSG
+865 EQSANERKEKSG

-891 YEQSIEPVEFAISR
+891 YEQSVQPYEFIINR
-905 FPKNIDD
+905 RPDPGD
-912 FFNFGAVSKKRNY
+912 WWWFNTVQKTNY

-941 KRNFNKNNDEQASSK
+941 KRNFNKGGDQQASSK

-963 SSGGVLF
+963 SAGGALF

-981 TNGNILAS
+981 TNGNIFGS

-998 SDGTGKHGDKNAC
+998 SDGTGTHGNKNAC

-1020 LSCWYKEKGTAGA
+1020 LSCWYKERGTAGA
-1033 ISYYYPKNGNY
+1033 ISYYYPENGNY
-1044 YDNFEQEAYQT
+1044 YDSLKQEEYQT
-1055 ETDQPGGEVGL
+1055 DHTEIGE
-1066 ISYKIIRPTLLGT
+1066 IYKIIRPTLLGT
-1079 YLTNLRQQTTPYG
+1079 YLTNLRQQITPYG

-1113 KNKWNTVF
+1113 KNEWNTVF

-1139 GAYKNGDKLQFP
+1139 GAYKNGDNLQFP

-1167 CKFQYGWTFSSNA
+1167 CKFQHGWTFSSNA

-1202 EPEYVYNSVYSVQN
+1202 EPEYVYNSVYSVYN
-1216 TSIPLAAYDGLN
+1216 TSVPLVVYDDLN

-1330 HKQQFCSACTT
+1330 HKQQFCAVCTT
-1341 GGLYWFDSH
+1341 GGMYWFDSH

-1360 SVVQLSKQGKVQ
+1360 SVTQLSKQAKVQ

-1429 FNGEYLVNKNDTV
+1429 FNGEYLVKKNDTV
-1442 CVYQYDYLDESP
+1442 CIYQYDYLDESP
-1454 KSTTR
+1454 KSTNQ

-1464 YVKYVVAQQPLV
+1464 YVKYVVAQQPLI

-1486 TYENLQLQDV
+1486 TYENLQLQDT
-1496 IRDND
+1496 IRDDD

-1510 VWQTESQKI
+1510 TWQTESQKI
-1519 ESSLEEQVTLRENN
+1519 ESNLEEQITLRENN

-1559 DVKPN
+1559 DIKPN

>member
-64 GSFAGE
+64 GSFSGD

-84 VIVCIDENENKLK
+84 VVVCIDENENRLK
-97 VYSFKNAI
+97 IYSFKNAI

-115 NIQKSRLVVD
+115 DIQNSRLVVD
-125 APLLPLDD
+125 APLLPLNDG
-133 EEKYPDTFDIQLNYE
+133 ERYPDVFDIQLNYE

-156 LTDSI
+156 LADSK

-167 NINSR
+167 NINR
-172 DERFVYTELDKCL
+172 DDRLIYRELDKCL

-238 DFDNKYVKCGGKQDA
+238 DFDNKYVKCGGKEGGV
-253 ISNCGVKISI
+253 SNCGVKISI
-263 QILSNYWHL
+263 QIPSNYWHL

-296 AKINFDEEHDSSELV
+296 AKVNFNEQDSTQLI

-338 NSLASKDGFL
+338 NSLASKYGFL

-371 RFNYKNISTVTDIDG
+371 RFNHENTSTVTDVNGG
-386 NNSFTI
+386 NVFTI
-392 DAHGKDIEDDSVAVP
+392 NAQDNDIEDDSVIVP

-415 DTYNNINKEASLYSA
+415 STYNNINKEASLYRS

-436 KYQWV
+436 KHRWV

-450 RFVISSQVEDSC
+450 RFIICPQVEDSC

-492 KDFKPSVIEK
+492 KDFKPSEIEK
-502 AKFDP
+502 ADFDP

-548 TPNVTD
+548 TPNVTE

-574 IRNLGIQFMV
+574 IRNLGIQFMI

-614 SSPVSNAYSRS
+614 SSPVSNAYSRQ
-625 YEGNNDDYQITK
+625 YEANGNDYQVTK

-655 YYVHNQLVGNGDDLE
+655 YNVHNQLVGDGKDSA

-693 PESFKQFVKD
+693 PESFKQFTKD

-723 KDDQYD
+723 TDDQYD
-729 FIGRGDN
+729 SPKN
-736 GASYDYGPLIGYN
+736 GSTNTDYGKLIGFDK
-749 RENFKFIIPCI
+749 RGNFKFVIPCI

-768 TGRNDDGDARGD
+768 TGPNNNGDARGT
-780 FYVNNLTIERPYYD
+780 FHVNDIDVKNDIAKSST
-794 NKTSEICYL
+794 ICYL

-810 YFYQVNP
+810 YFYKVNP
-817 QAYKNKGINFVNLSH
+817 QSHKNKGLTMIDFEPDVALV
-832 YFAATIGGLGNDRP
+832 GGLGYDRP

-851 IKDCILNFDRMYKD
+851 IKDCILNFDRLYNND
-865 DDQSASERMEKSG
+865 NQSADKRKEKSG

-891 YEQSIEPVEFAISR
+891 YEQGSGVQDFLNGIS
-905 FPKNIDD
+905 FDD
-912 FFNFGAVSKKRNY
+912 WFGKVQVNY

-941 KRNFNKNNDEQASSK
+941 KRNFNKDNDEQASSK
-956 AYPNYAV
+956 AYTNYAV
-963 SSGGVLF
+963 SAGGALF
-970 TNMVTGGICND
+970 TNMITGGICND
-981 TNGNILAS
+981 TNSNIFES

-998 SDGTGKHGDKNAC
+998 GDGTGTHGNKNVC

-1020 LSCWYKEKGTAGA
+1020 LSCQYKEKGTAGA
-1033 ISYYYPKNGNY
+1033 FSYYYPKNGNY
-1044 YDNFEQEAYQT
+1044 YGSLDIEPYQT
-1055 ETDQPGGEVGL
+1055 EPSEADVIPKV
-1066 ISYKIIRPTLLGT
+1066 IRPTLLGT
-1079 YLTNLRQQTTPYG
+1079 YLTNLRQQITPYG

-1108 NYFES
+1108 NYFNSTNE
-1113 KNKWNTVF
+1113 WNAVF
-1121 DGDCHVETFE
+1121 DGDCHIETFG

-1139 GAYKNGDKLQFP
+1139 GAYTKSGKDELQFP

-1167 CKFQYGWTFSSNA
+1167 CKFQHGWTFSSNA
-1180 RDNYASFIQAE
+1180 RDNYASFIQSE

-1216 TSIPLAAYDGLN
+1216 TSTPFAVYDDLN
-1228 PQDYNKTIDTR
+1228 TKDYNKTIDTR

-1309 IVLGTGGVLDRYD
+1309 IILGTGGVLDRYD

-1330 HKQQFCSACTT
+1330 HKQQFCSVCTT

-1360 SVVQLSKQGKVQ
+1360 SVVQLSKQCKVQ
-1372 NILNKYKKD
+1372 NILNKYKKS

-1389 NRYNEVIFNVLSD
+1389 NRYNEVVFNVLSD

-1409 EMLGKFTSTLTIP
+1409 EMLGKFTSVLTIP

-1429 FNGEYLVNKNDTV
+1429 FNGEYLVKKNDTV
-1442 CVYQYDYLDESP
+1442 YIYQYDYLDEQP
-1454 KSTTR
+1454 KSTNQ

-1486 TYENLQLQDV
+1486 TYENLQLQDTMY
-1496 IRDND
+1496 DQD
-1501 DYFSKNHKY
+1501 DYFSNNHKY
-1510 VWQTESQKI
+1510 IWQTESQKI
-1519 ESSLEEQVTLRENN
+1519 ESSLEEQITLRENN

-1559 DVKPN
+1559 DIKPN
-1564 PAMAIQYIITKYR
+1564 PATAIQYIITKYR

>member
-1 MDTNTEPQ
+1 MGTNTEPQ

-84 VIVCIDENENKLK
+84 VVVCIDENENRLK

-115 NIQKSRLVVD
+115 DIQKSSIVVD
-125 APLLPLDD
+125 APLLPLGKG
-133 EEKYPDTFDIQLNYE
+133 EKYPDTFDIQLNYE

-156 LTDSI
+156 LADSI

-167 NINSR
+167 NISN
-172 DERFVYTELDKCL
+172 DFLYQELDKCL

-238 DFDNKYVKCGGKQDA
+238 DFDNRYVKCGGKQGA
-253 ISNCGVKISI
+253 QSNCGVKISI
-263 QILSNYWHL
+263 QIPRDYWHL

-296 AKINFDEEHDSSELV
+296 AKVNFNEQDSTELI

-316 NDPIEHISVEELNSL
+316 NDPIEYISVEELNSL

-371 RFNYKNISTVTDIDG
+371 RFNYENKSTVTDVNG
-386 NNSFTI
+386 NDTFTI
-392 DAHGKDIEDDSVAVP
+392 DAHEHDIEDDSVAVP

-415 DTYNNINKEASLYSA
+415 GTYNNINKEASLYSA

-436 KYQWV
+436 KYRWV

-462 VKENNTRKI
+462 IKENNTRKI

-492 KDFKPSVIEK
+492 KNFKPSIIEK
-502 AKFDP
+502 AEFDP
-507 GINNNTWLIKSL
+507 GINKNTWLIKSL

-548 TPNVTD
+548 TPNVTE

-596 VRCAR
+596 VRCSR

-614 SSPVSNAYSRS
+614 SSPVSNAYSKA
-625 YEGNNDDYQITK
+625 YEGNNDDYQVTK

-655 YYVHNQLVGNGDDLE
+655 YYVHNQLVGDGKDSE

-693 PESFKQFVKD
+693 PESFKQFTKD

-729 FIGRGDN
+729 FVGKGDN
-736 GASYDYGPLIGYN
+736 EAMYDYGPLVGYN
-749 RENFKFIIPCI
+749 KRTNFKFIIPCI

-780 FYVNNLTIERPYYD
+780 IYVNDLTIERGYADP
-794 NKTSEICYL
+794 KTSEICYL
-803 DAPYNPS
+803 DAPYNPN
-810 YFYQVNP
+810 YFYEINP
-817 QAYKNKGINFVNLSH
+817 QAHKHKGPNFIDPLH
-832 YFAATIGGLGNDRP
+832 YFVATVGGLGNDRP
-846 YSYAL
+846 YSCAL
-851 IKDCILNFDRMYKD
+851 IKDCILNFDRLYNND
-865 DDQSASERMEKSG
+865 EQSANERKEKSG

-891 YEQSIEPVEFAISR
+891 YEQSVQPYEFIINR
-905 FPKNIDD
+905 RPDPGD
-912 FFNFGAVSKKRNY
+912 WWWFNTVQKTNY

-941 KRNFNKNNDEQASSK
+941 KRNFNKGGDEQASSK

-963 SSGGVLF
+963 SAGGALF

-981 TNGNILAS
+981 TNGNIFGS

-998 SDGTGKHGDKNAC
+998 SDGTGTHGNKNAC

-1020 LSCWYKEKGTAGA
+1020 LSCWYKERGTAGA
-1033 ISYYYPKNGNY
+1033 ISYYYPENGNY
-1044 YDNFEQEAYQT
+1044 YDSLKQEEYQT
-1055 ETDQPGGEVGL
+1055 DHTEIGE
-1066 ISYKIIRPTLLGT
+1066 IYKIIRPTLLGT
-1079 YLTNLRQQTTPYG
+1079 YLTNLRQQITPYG

-1167 CKFQYGWTFSSNA
+1167 CRFQYGWTFSSNA
-1180 RDNYASFIQAE
+1180 RDNYASFIQSE

-1216 TSIPLAAYDGLN
+1216 TSIPLAAYDDLN

-1360 SVVQLSKQGKVQ
+1360 SVTQLSKQAKVQ

-1429 FNGEYLVNKNDTV
+1429 FNGEYLVKKNDTV
-1442 CVYQYDYLDESP
+1442 CIYQYDYLDESP
-1454 KSTTR
+1454 KSTNQ

-1464 YVKYVVAQQPLV
+1464 YVKYVVAQQPLI

-1486 TYENLQLQDV
+1486 TYENLQLQDT
-1496 IRDND
+1496 IRDDD

-1510 VWQTESQKI
+1510 TWQTESQKI
-1519 ESSLEEQVTLRENN
+1519 ESNLEEQITLRENN

-1559 DVKPN
+1559 DIKPN

>member
-70 GNKVVATGSIRDYG
+70 SNKVVATGSIRDYG
-84 VIVCIDENENKLK
+84 VVVCIDENENRLK
-97 VYSFKNAI
+97 IYSFKNAI

-115 NIQKSRLVVD
+115 DIQKRSLVAN
-125 APLLPLDD
+125 APLLPLDKGQ
-133 EEKYPDTFDIQLNYE
+133 KYPDVFNIQLNYE

-156 LTDSI
+156 LADSI

-167 NINSR
+167 NISN
-172 DERFVYTELDKCL
+172 DFLYDDLNKCL
-185 SYPEAVC
+185 SYPEAIC
-192 KPPVFEE
+192 KPPIFEE
-199 YVPGKIEFGVVSYCY
+199 YVPGKIEFSVVSYCY

-238 DFDNKYVKCGGKQDA
+238 DFDRKYVKCGGKQGS

-263 QILSNYWHL
+263 QIPSNYWHL

-296 AKINFDEEHDSSELV
+296 AKVDFNEQDSTDIV

-316 NDPIEHISVEELNSL
+316 NDPIEYISVEELNSL

-371 RFNYKNISTVTDIDG
+371 RFNYLNISTVTDVNG

-392 DAHGKDIEDDSVAVP
+392 NAQGKDIEDDSVAVP

-415 DTYNNINKEASLYSA
+415 GTYNNINKAVSVYA
-430 NFVFDS
+430 TNFIFDS
-436 KYQWV
+436 EYRWV

-462 VKENNTRKI
+462 IKENNTRKI

-480 ENVQQNNVFYID
+480 ENIQQNNVFYID
-492 KDFKPSVIEK
+492 GKFEPSIIEE
-502 AKFDP
+502 AEFDP
-507 GINNNTWLIKSL
+507 GINKNTWLIKSL

-554 EGFQLMS
+554 QGFQSMS
-561 SNTIVNGKRYELV
+561 SNTIVNGKRFELV
-574 IRNLGIQFMV
+574 IKNLGIQFKV

-614 SSPVSNAYSRS
+614 SSPVSNAYSRK
-625 YEGNNDDYQITK
+625 YEGKDNEYYVTK

-655 YYVHNQLVGNGDDLE
+655 YKVHNQLVGDGHDLA

-681 LLQFVSKEICYQ
+681 LLQFVSKEVCYQ
-693 PESFKQFVKD
+693 SESFKQFIKD

-713 LFGARGDYKF
+713 LFGARGDHKF
-723 KDDQYD
+723 NDDQYD
-729 FIGRGDN
+729 SPKN
-736 GASYDYGPLIGYN
+736 GEYNTDYGDLSGYDE
-749 RENFKFIIPCI
+749 RVHFKFVIPCI

-768 TGRNDDGDARGD
+768 TGPQDNGDARGR
-780 FYVNNLTIERPYYD
+780 FYVNDMDITNVLKENST
-794 NKTSEICYL
+794 ICYL
-803 DAPYNPS
+803 DAPYNVG
-810 YFYQVNP
+810 YFYRTNP
-817 QAYKNKGINFVNLSH
+817 LSFRNKDSTTV
-832 YFAATIGGLGNDRP
+832 GGLGNDRP

-851 IKDCILNFDRMYKD
+851 IKDCILNFDRLYKND
-865 DDQSASERMEKSG
+865 SQSANKRKEKSG

-891 YEQSIEPVEFAISR
+891 YEQGYYIQEFFSGE
-905 FPKNIDD
+905 FGIDD
-912 FFNFGAVSKKRNY
+912 WLGYAQLNY

-941 KRNFNKNNDEQASSK
+941 KRNFNKDGNEQASSK
-956 AYPNYAV
+956 TYTNYAV
-963 SSGGVLF
+963 SAGGALF
-970 TNMVTGGICND
+970 TNMITGGICND
-981 TNGNILAS
+981 TNGNIFEQ
-989 FGNYNGGFK
+989 FGNYSGGFEG
-998 SDGTGKHGDKNAC
+998 DGTGGQSNKNVC

-1020 LSCWYKEKGTAGA
+1020 LSCQYKDSGTAGA
-1033 ISYYYPKNGNY
+1033 RSYFYPKNGNY
-1044 YDNFEQEAYQT
+1044 YDNLTYDNTA
-1055 ETDQPGGEVGL
+1055 EV
-1066 ISYKIIRPTLLGT
+1066 IRPTLLGT

-1092 GYSFT
+1092 GCSFT

-1139 GAYKNGDKLQFP
+1139 GAYTKNGKDELQFP

-1167 CKFQYGWTFSSNA
+1167 CKFQHGWTLSSNA
-1180 RDNYASFIQAE
+1180 RDNYASFIQTE

-1216 TSIPLAAYDGLN
+1216 TSMPFAAYDDLN

-1264 DVDQEYGPI
+1264 DADQEYGPI
-1273 TDICTFKNVLTFC
+1273 TDICTFKNVLTFF

-1296 NDRSVATDNSGQN
+1296 NYRSVATDNSGQN
-1309 IVLGTGGVLDRYD
+1309 IVLGTGGILDRYD

-1330 HKQQFCSACTT
+1330 HKQQFCSVCTT

-1372 NILNKYKKD
+1372 NILNKYKKN

-1389 NRYNEVIFNVLSD
+1389 NRYNEVVFNVLSD
-1402 DMQIVYN
+1402 DTQIVYN

-1429 FNGEYLVNKNDTV
+1429 FNGEYLVKKNDTV

-1454 KSTTR
+1454 KSTNQ

-1464 YVKYVVAQQPLV
+1464 YVKYVVAQQPLI

-1486 TYENLQLQDV
+1486 TYENLQLQDT
-1496 IRDND
+1496 IYDKD

-1519 ESSLEEQVTLRENN
+1519 ESSLEEQITLRENN
-1533 HRFAIPRADGLFGN
+1533 HRFVIPRADGLFGN

-1559 DVKPN
+1559 DIKPN

>member
-1 MDTNTEPQ
+1 MDTNIEPQ

-64 GSFAGE
+64 GSFAGY

-84 VIVCIDENENKLK
+84 VVVCIDENENRLK
-97 VYSFKNAI
+97 IYSFKNAI
-105 GGTVHDQDFN
+105 GGTVHDQNFN
-115 NIQKSRLVVD
+115 DIQKSNLVVN
-125 APLLPLDD
+125 AQLLPLDKGQ
-133 EEKYPDTFDIQLNYE
+133 KYPDVFDIKLNYE

-156 LTDSI
+156 LADSI

-172 DERFVYTELDKCL
+172 DECFVYTDLDKCL

-238 DFDNKYVKCGGKQDA
+238 DFDSKYVKCGGKQGA

-263 QILSNYWHL
+263 QIPSNYWHL
-272 DYIKVF
+272 DHIKVF

-296 AKINFDEEHDSSELV
+296 AKVDFNEQDSTDIV

-371 RFNYKNISTVTDIDG
+371 RFNCENKSTVTDVNGD
-386 NNSFTI
+386 NSFII

-407 PFDHDCYD
+407 PFNHDCYD
-415 DTYNNINKEASLYSA
+415 DTYNNINKEVSLYSA
-430 NFVFDS
+430 NFLFDS

-492 KDFKPSVIEK
+492 KDFKPSIIEK
-502 AKFDP
+502 AEFDP
-507 GINNNTWLIKSL
+507 GINKNTWLIKSL

-548 TPNVTD
+548 TPNVID

-614 SSPVSNAYSRS
+614 SSPVSNAYSRQF
-625 YEGNNDDYQITK
+625 EGNNDDYWVTK

-655 YYVHNQLVGNGDDLE
+655 QSVHDQLVNDGKDPK

-693 PESFKQFVKD
+693 PESFKQFTKD

-713 LFGARGDYKF
+713 LFGARGDHKF
-723 KDDQYD
+723 RDDQYD
-729 FIGRGDN
+729 FIGWGN
-736 GASYDYGPLIGYN
+736 KGGWYDYGPLVSYN
-749 RENFKFIIPCI
+749 NKRSSFKFIIPCI

-768 TGRNDDGDARGD
+768 TGPGDNGDGRGE
-780 FYVNNLTIERPYYD
+780 FYVNNVTIRNWLYED
-794 NKTSEICYL
+794 STICYL
-803 DAPYNPS
+803 DASFNPS
-810 YFYQVNP
+810 YFYKVNP
-817 QAYKNKGINFVNLSH
+817 QSHKYRGNNQIDRHNKFT
-832 YFAATIGGLGNDRP
+832 ATIGGFGNDRP

-851 IKDCILNFDRMYKD
+851 VKDCILNFDRLYKG
-865 DDQSASERMEKSG
+865 DDQSANDRKEKSG

-891 YEQSIEPVEFAISR
+891 YEQSTCVKEPLKGTFSSFEHLFTNAY
-905 FPKNIDD
+905 
-912 FFNFGAVSKKRNY
+912 RNY

-941 KRNFNKNNDEQASSK
+941 KRNFNNDNNEQMSSK
-956 AYPNYAV
+956 SYPNYAV
-963 SSGGVLF
+963 SAGGALFVNMITGGV
-970 TNMVTGGICND
+970 CND
-981 TNGNILAS
+981 SNFNILES
-989 FGNYNGGFK
+989 FGNYDGGFK
-998 SDGTGKHGDKNAC
+998 NDGTNTNADKKAC

-1020 LSCWYKEKGTAGA
+1020 LSCWYKEEGTAGA

-1044 YDNFEQEAYQT
+1044 YDSLEQDLPQT
-1055 ETDQPGGEVGL
+1055 YSIENGET
-1066 ISYKIIRPTLLGT
+1066 YKIIRPTLLGT
-1079 YLTNLRQQTTPYG
+1079 YLTNFRQQITPYG

-1113 KNKWNTVF
+1113 INKWNTVF

-1139 GAYKNGDKLQFP
+1139 GTYTKDGTDNLQFP

-1167 CKFQYGWTFSSNA
+1167 CKFQHGWTFSSNA
-1180 RDNYASFIQAE
+1180 IDNYASFIQAE

-1202 EPEYVYNSVYSVQN
+1202 DPEYVYNSVYSVYN
-1216 TSIPLAAYDGLN
+1216 TSMPLAAYDDLN

-1264 DVDQEYGPI
+1264 DVDQEYGSI
-1273 TDICTFKNVLTFC
+1273 TDICTFKNVLTFF
-1286 QEQSFGVLSV
+1286 QEQSFGILSV

-1330 HKQQFCSACTT
+1330 HKQQFCSVCTT

-1372 NILNKYKKD
+1372 NILNKYKKN

-1389 NRYNEVIFNVLSD
+1389 NRYNEVVFNVLSD

-1429 FNGEYLVNKNDTV
+1429 FNGEYLVKKNDTV

-1454 KSTTR
+1454 KSTNQ

-1496 IRDND
+1496 IRDDD

-1510 VWQTESQKI
+1510 TWQTESQKI
-1519 ESSLEEQVTLRENN
+1519 ESSLEEQITLRENN
-1533 HRFAIPRADGLFGN
+1533 HRFVIPRANGLFGN

>member
-64 GSFAGE
+64 GSFAGD

-84 VIVCIDENENKLK
+84 VIVCIDENENRLK
-97 VYSFKNAI
+97 IYSFKNAI

-115 NIQKSRLVVD
+115 DIQKSKLVVD
-125 APLLPLDD
+125 APLLPLD
-133 EEKYPDTFDIQLNYE
+133 EGEKYPDTFDIQLNYE

-156 LTDSI
+156 LADSK

-167 NINSR
+167 NISN
-172 DERFVYTELDKCL
+172 DFLYQELDKCL

-238 DFDNKYVKCGGKQDA
+238 DFDNKYVKCGGKQSA

-263 QILSNYWHL
+263 QIPSDYWHL

-296 AKINFDEEHDSSELV
+296 AKVNFNEQDSTELI

-371 RFNYKNISTVTDIDG
+371 RFNYENKSTVTDVNG
-386 NNSFTI
+386 NDTFTI
-392 DAHGKDIEDDSVAVP
+392 DAHEHGIEDDSVAVP

-415 DTYNNINKEASLYSA
+415 GTYNNINKEASLYSA

-480 ENVQQNNVFYID
+480 ENVQQNNIFYID
-492 KDFKPSVIEK
+492 KDFKPSKLEK
-502 AKFDP
+502 TEFDP
-507 GINNNTWLIKSL
+507 GINDNTWLIKSL

-548 TPNVTD
+548 TPNVTED
-554 EGFQLMS
+554 GFQLMS
-561 SNTIVNGKRYELV
+561 SNTIVNGKCYELV

-614 SSPVSNAYSRS
+614 SSPVSNAYSKS
-625 YEGNNDDYQITK
+625 YEGDNDKYEVTK

-655 YYVHNQLVGNGDDLE
+655 YSVHNQLVGNGDDVQ

-693 PESFKQFVKD
+693 PESFKQFTKD

-723 KDDQYD
+723 EDDQYD
-729 FIGRGDN
+729 SPRNGDINEYYGSLTGFDGRK
-736 GASYDYGPLIGYN
+736 
-749 RENFKFIIPCI
+749 NFKFIIPCI

-768 TGRNDDGDARGD
+768 TGRNNDGDQRGE
-780 FYVNNLTIERPYYD
+780 FYVNDLTVVSTFADSR
-794 NKTSEICYL
+794 ICYL
-803 DAPYNPS
+803 EAPYNPS
-810 YFYQVNP
+810 YFYKINP
-817 QAYKNKGINFVNLSH
+817 QSHKMRGGGSGQIVNSG
-832 YFAATIGGLGNDRP
+832 TIGGLGSEKP
-846 YSYAL
+846 YSHSL
-851 IKDCILNFDRMYKD
+851 IKDCITDFDRLYNND
-865 DDQSASERMEKSG
+865 NESADKRQEKTG

-891 YEQSIEPVEFAISR
+891 YEQSTGPDQFTPGHDHIIDYWKSAQ
-905 FPKNIDD
+905 KNC
-912 FFNFGAVSKKRNY
+912 

-941 KRNFNKNNDEQASSK
+941 KRNFNKNDEEQASSK
-956 AYPNYAV
+956 AYSNYAV
-963 SSGGVLF
+963 SAGGALF
-970 TNMVTGGICND
+970 TNMITGGICND
-981 TNGNILAS
+981 TNGNIFGS

-998 SDGTGKHGDKNAC
+998 GDGTGTHGNKSAC

-1020 LSCWYKEKGTAGA
+1020 LSCWYKELGTSGA
-1033 ISYYYPKNGNY
+1033 YSYYYPKNGNF
-1044 YDNFEQEAYQT
+1044 YDSLEQQKVQT
-1055 ETDQPGGEVGL
+1055 ESSEFGSAHKV
-1066 ISYKIIRPTLLGT
+1066 IRPTLLGT
-1079 YLTNLRQQTTPYG
+1079 FLTNLRQQITPYG

-1113 KNKWNTVF
+1113 KNKWNTIF

-1139 GAYKNGDKLQFP
+1139 GAYKGSKSLDFP

-1167 CKFQYGWTFSSNA
+1167 CKFQHGWTFSSNA
-1180 RDNYASFIQAE
+1180 RDNYASFIQSE

-1216 TSIPLAAYDGLN
+1216 TSVPLAAYDDLN

-1273 TDICTFKNVLTFC
+1273 TDLCTFKNVLTFF

-1330 HKQQFCSACTT
+1330 HKQQFCAVCTT

-1360 SVVQLSKQGKVQ
+1360 SVTQLSKQGKVQ

-1381 DNFKVFYN
+1381 NNFKVFYN
-1389 NRYNEVIFNVLSD
+1389 NRYNEVVFNVLND
-1402 DMQIVYN
+1402 GMQIVYN

-1429 FNGEYLVNKNDTV
+1429 FNGEYLVKKNDTV
-1442 CVYQYDYLDESP
+1442 CIYQYDYLDGSP
-1454 KSTTR
+1454 KSTTQ

-1486 TYENLQLQDV
+1486 TYENLQLQDT
-1496 IRDND
+1496 IRDDD

-1519 ESSLEEQVTLRENN
+1519 ESNLEEQITLRENN

-1547 RARGKV
+1547 RARGKIL
-1553 MICSIE
+1553 ICSIE
-1559 DVKPN
+1559 DIKPN

>member
-1 MDTNTEPQ
+1 MGTNTEPQ

-84 VIVCIDENENKLK
+84 VVVCIDENENKLK

-115 NIQKSRLVVD
+115 DIQKSSLVVD
-125 APLLPLDD
+125 APLLPLNKG
-133 EEKYPDTFDIQLNYE
+133 EKYPDTFDIQLNYE

-156 LTDSI
+156 LADSI

-167 NINSR
+167 NISN
-172 DERFVYTELDKCL
+172 DFLYKELDKCL

-238 DFDNKYVKCGGKQDA
+238 DFDNRYVKCGGKQGA

-263 QILSNYWHL
+263 QIPRDYWHL

-296 AKINFDEEHDSSELV
+296 AKVNFNEQDSTELI

-316 NDPIEHISVEELNSL
+316 NDPIENISVEELNSL

-371 RFNYKNISTVTDIDG
+371 RFNYKNKSTVTDVNGD
-386 NNSFTI
+386 NSFII
-392 DAHGKDIEDDSVAVP
+392 DAHEHNIEDDSVAVP

-415 DTYNNINKEASLYSA
+415 GTYNNINKEASLYSA

-462 VKENNTRKI
+462 IKETDKNNTRKI

-492 KDFKPSVIEK
+492 KDFKPSIIEK
-502 AKFDP
+502 AEFDP
-507 GINNNTWLIKSL
+507 GINKNTWLIKSL

-548 TPNVTD
+548 TPNVTE

-625 YEGNNDDYQITK
+625 YEGDNDDYQVTK

-655 YYVHNQLVGNGDDLE
+655 YWVHNQLVGNGDRLE

-729 FIGRGDN
+729 FIGEGDN
-736 GASYDYGPLIGYN
+736 GAVYDYGPLVGYN
-749 RENFKFIIPCI
+749 KRTNFKFIIPCI

-780 FYVNNLTIERPYYD
+780 FYVNDLTIERTYYD

-817 QAYKNKGINFVNLSH
+817 QAYKNKGINFIDSLH
-832 YFAATIGGLGNDRP
+832 YFGATIGGLGNDRP

-865 DDQSASERMEKSG
+865 DDQSASERKEKSG

-891 YEQSIEPVEFAISR
+891 YEQSIEPVEFTISR
-905 FPKNIDD
+905 FPKDIDD
-912 FFNFGAVSKKRNY
+912 FFNFGVVSKKINY

-998 SDGTGKHGDKNAC
+998 NDGTDKHGDKSVC

-1033 ISYYYPKNGNY
+1033 ISYYYPENGNY
-1044 YDNFEQEAYQT
+1044 YDSLKQEDPQT
-1055 ETDQPGGEVGL
+1055 EPGEIGL
-1066 ISYKIIRPTLLGT
+1066 TFKTVRPTLLGT
-1079 YLTNLRQQTTPYG
+1079 FLANLRQQTTPYG

-1097 NRLTN
+1097 NRLMN

-1167 CKFQYGWTFSSNA
+1167 CKFQHGWTFSSNA

-1216 TSIPLAAYDGLN
+1216 TSIPLAAYDDLN

-1273 TDICTFKNVLTFC
+1273 TDICTFKNVLTFF
-1286 QEQSFGVLSV
+1286 QEQSFGALSV
-1296 NDRSVATDNSGQN
+1296 NDRSVTTDNSGQN

-1330 HKQQFCSACTT
+1330 HKQQFCAVCTT
-1341 GGLYWFDSH
+1341 GGMYWFDSH

-1360 SVVQLSKQGKVQ
+1360 SVTQLSKQGKVQ

-1389 NRYNEVIFNVLSD
+1389 NRYNEVVFNVLSD
-1402 DMQIVYN
+1402 GVQIVYN

-1429 FNGEYLVNKNDTV
+1429 FNGEYLIKKNNTV
-1442 CVYQYDYLDESP
+1442 CIYQYDYLDGSP
-1454 KSTTR
+1454 KSTT
-1459 QLLSS
+1459 QKLLSS

-1486 TYENLQLQDV
+1486 TYENLQLQDT
-1496 IRDND
+1496 IRDDD

-1519 ESSLEEQVTLRENN
+1519 ESNLEEQITLRENN

-1559 DVKPN
+1559 DIKPN

>member
-70 GNKVVATGSIRDYG
+70 SNKVVVTGSIRDYG
-84 VIVCIDENENKLK
+84 VVVCIDENKNILK
-97 VYSFKNAI
+97 IYSFKNAI

-115 NIQKSRLVVD
+115 NIQNSRLVVD

-133 EEKYPDTFDIQLNYE
+133 GEKYPDTFDIQLNYE

-156 LTDSI
+156 LADSI

-172 DERFVYTELDKCL
+172 DERFVYTDLDKCL

-199 YVPGKIEFGVVSYCY
+199 YVSGKIEFGVVSYCY

-238 DFDNKYVKCGGKQDA
+238 DFDSKYVKCGGKQGA

-263 QILSNYWHL
+263 QIPSNYWHL

-331 QGVRIIP
+331 QGVKIIP

-371 RFNYKNISTVTDIDG
+371 RFDYRNKSIVTDVNGDNLFI
-386 NNSFTI
+386 I
-392 DAHGKDIEDDSVAVP
+392 DAYGKDIEDDSVAVP

-415 DTYNNINKEASLYSA
+415 DTYNNINEEATLSLSD
-430 NFVFDS
+430 FVFDS

-492 KDFKPSVIEK
+492 RYFDPSIIEK
-502 AKFDP
+502 AEFDP
-507 GINNNTWLIKSL
+507 GINKNTWLIKSL

-548 TPNVTD
+548 TPDVTKA
-554 EGFQLMS
+554 GFQLMS
-561 SNTIVNGKRYELV
+561 SNTIVNGRRYELV

-614 SSPVSNAYSRS
+614 SSPVSNAYSRQF
-625 YEGNNDDYQITK
+625 EGNNDDYWITK

-655 YYVHNQLVGNGDDLE
+655 YNVHNQLVKDGKDSK

-693 PESFKQFVKD
+693 PESFKQFTKD

-713 LFGARGDYKF
+713 LFGARGDHKF
-723 KDDQYD
+723 RDDQYD
-729 FIGRGDN
+729 STGWGHNFSR
-736 GASYDYGPLIGYN
+736 YDYGPLVGYN
-749 RENFKFIIPCI
+749 KRTSFKFIIPCI

-768 TGRNDDGDARGD
+768 TGPGDNGDGRGE
-780 FYVNNLTIERPYYD
+780 FYVNNLTINDQRSKES
-794 NKTSEICYL
+794 TICYL
-803 DAPYNPS
+803 DAPFNPS
-810 YFYQVNP
+810 YFYKVNP
-817 QAYKNKGINFVNLSH
+817 QSHKNKGINYINH
-832 YFAATIGGLGNDRP
+832 YFTATIGGLGDDRP

-851 IKDCILNFDRMYKD
+851 AKDCILNFDRLYNS
-865 DDQSASERMEKSG
+865 DDQSANDRKEKSG

-891 YEQSIEPVEFAISR
+891 YEQGIFVEDFCI
-905 FPKNIDD
+905 PPDD
-912 FFNFGAVSKKRNY
+912 WFSFFQKNY

-941 KRNFNKNNDEQASSK
+941 KRNFNNDNKEQMSSK
-956 AYPNYAV
+956 SYPNYAV
-963 SSGGVLF
+963 SAGGALF
-970 TNMVTGGICND
+970 VNMITGGICND
-981 TNGNILAS
+981 SNFNILES
-989 FGNYNGGFK
+989 FGNYNGGFRN
-998 SDGTGKHGDKNAC
+998 DGTGTHGDKNAC

-1033 ISYYYPKNGNY
+1033 LSYRYPENGNY
-1044 YDNFEQEAYQT
+1044 YDRLSQEINDT
-1055 ETDQPGGEVGL
+1055 SKPF
-1066 ISYKIIRPTLLGT
+1066 RPTLLGT

-1113 KNKWNTVF
+1113 INKWNTVF

-1139 GAYKNGDKLQFP
+1139 GTYTKDGSDNLQFP

-1167 CKFQYGWTFSSNA
+1167 CKFQHGWTFSSNA

-1202 EPEYVYNSVYSVQN
+1202 DPEYVYNSVYSVYN
-1216 TSIPLAAYDGLN
+1216 TSVPLAAYDDLN

-1273 TDICTFKNVLTFC
+1273 TDICTFKNVLTFL

-1330 HKQQFCSACTT
+1330 HKQQFCSVCTT

-1372 NILNKYKKD
+1372 NILNKYKKN

-1389 NRYNEVIFNVLSD
+1389 NRYNEVVFNVLSD

-1429 FNGEYLVNKNDTV
+1429 FNGEYLVKKNDTV

-1454 KSTTR
+1454 KSTNQ

-1496 IRDND
+1496 IYDQD
-1501 DYFSKNHKY
+1501 GYFSKNHKY
-1510 VWQTESQKI
+1510 TWQTESQKI
-1519 ESSLEEQVTLRENN
+1519 ESSLEEQITLRENN
-1533 HRFAIPRADGLFGN
+1533 HRFVIPRADGLFGN

-1559 DVKPN
+1559 DIKPN

>member
-1 MDTNTEPQ
+1 MGTNTEPQ

-84 VIVCIDENENKLK
+84 VVVCIDENENKLK

-115 NIQKSRLVVD
+115 DIQKSSLVVD
-125 APLLPLDD
+125 APLLPLGKG
-133 EEKYPDTFDIQLNYE
+133 EKYPDTFDIQLNYE

-156 LTDSI
+156 LADSI

-167 NINSR
+167 NISN
-172 DERFVYTELDKCL
+172 DFLYQELDKCL

-238 DFDNKYVKCGGKQDA
+238 DFDNRYVKCGGKQGA

-263 QILSNYWHL
+263 QIPRDYWHL

-296 AKINFDEEHDSSELV
+296 AKVNFNEQDSTELI

-316 NDPIEHISVEELNSL
+316 NDPIENISVEELNSL

-371 RFNYKNISTVTDIDG
+371 RFNYENKSTVTDVNG
-386 NNSFTI
+386 NDTFTI
-392 DAHGKDIEDDSVAVP
+392 DAHEHDIEDDSVAVP

-415 DTYNNINKEASLYSA
+415 GTYNNINKEASLYSA

-462 VKENNTRKI
+462 IKETDKNNTRKI

-480 ENVQQNNVFYID
+480 GNIQQNNVFYID
-492 KDFKPSVIEK
+492 KDFKPSEVEK
-502 AKFDP
+502 AEFDP

-548 TPNVTD
+548 TPNVTE

-614 SSPVSNAYSRS
+614 SSPVSNAYSRQ
-625 YEGNNDDYQITK
+625 YEANSDDYQVTK

-655 YYVHNQLVGNGDDLE
+655 YYVHNQLVGDGKDSE

-693 PESFKQFVKD
+693 PESFKQFTKD

-729 FIGRGDN
+729 FVGKGDN
-736 GASYDYGPLIGYN
+736 EARYDYGPLVGYN
-749 RENFKFIIPCI
+749 KRTNFKFIIPCI

-780 FYVNNLTIERPYYD
+780 IYVNDLTIERGYADP
-794 NKTSEICYL
+794 KTSEICYL
-803 DAPYNPS
+803 DAPYNPN
-810 YFYQVNP
+810 YFYEINP
-817 QAYKNKGINFVNLSH
+817 QAHKHKGPNFIDPLH
-832 YFAATIGGLGNDRP
+832 YFVATVGGLGNDRP
-846 YSYAL
+846 YSCAL
-851 IKDCILNFDRMYKD
+851 IKDCILNFDRLYNND
-865 DDQSASERMEKSG
+865 EQSANERKEKSG

-891 YEQSIEPVEFAISR
+891 YEQSVQPYEFIINR
-905 FPKNIDD
+905 RPDPGD
-912 FFNFGAVSKKRNY
+912 WWWFNTVQKTNY

-941 KRNFNKNNDEQASSK
+941 KRNFNKGGDEQASSK
-956 AYPNYAV
+956 AYHNYAV
-963 SSGGVLF
+963 SAGGALF

-981 TNGNILAS
+981 TNGNIFGS

-998 SDGTGKHGDKNAC
+998 SDGTGTHGNKNAC

-1020 LSCWYKEKGTAGA
+1020 LSCWYKERGTAGA
-1033 ISYYYPKNGNY
+1033 ISYYYPENGNY
-1044 YDNFEQEAYQT
+1044 YDSLKQEEYQT
-1055 ETDQPGGEVGL
+1055 DHTEIGE
-1066 ISYKIIRPTLLGT
+1066 IYKIIRPTLLGT
-1079 YLTNLRQQTTPYG
+1079 YLTNLRQQITPYG

-1167 CKFQYGWTFSSNA
+1167 CRFQYGWTFSSNA

-1216 TSIPLAAYDGLN
+1216 TSIPLAAYDDLN

-1264 DVDQEYGPI
+1264 DVDQQYGPI
-1273 TDICTFKNVLTFC
+1273 TNIYTFKNVLTFC

-1330 HKQQFCSACTT
+1330 HKQQFCAVCTT
-1341 GGLYWFDSH
+1341 GGMYWFDSH

-1360 SVVQLSKQGKVQ
+1360 SVTQLSKQAKVQ

-1429 FNGEYLVNKNDTV
+1429 FNGEYLVKKNDTV
-1442 CVYQYDYLDESP
+1442 CIYQYDYLDESP
-1454 KSTTR
+1454 KSTNQ

-1464 YVKYVVAQQPLV
+1464 YVKYVVAQQPLI

-1486 TYENLQLQDV
+1486 TYENLQLQDT
-1496 IRDND
+1496 IRDDN
-1501 DYFSKNHKY
+1501 DYFSKDHKY
-1510 VWQTESQKI
+1510 TWQTESQKI
-1519 ESSLEEQVTLRENN
+1519 ESNLEEQITLRENN

-1559 DVKPN
+1559 DIKPN

>member
-1 MDTNTEPQ
+1 MGTNTEPQ

-84 VIVCIDENENKLK
+84 VVVCIDENENKLK

-115 NIQKSRLVVD
+115 DIQKSSIVVD
-125 APLLPLDD
+125 APLLPLNKG
-133 EEKYPDTFDIQLNYE
+133 EKYPDTFDIQLNYE

-156 LTDSI
+156 LADSI

-167 NINSR
+167 NISN
-172 DERFVYTELDKCL
+172 DFLYQELDKCL

-238 DFDNKYVKCGGKQDA
+238 DFDNRYVKCGGKQGA

-263 QILSNYWHL
+263 QIPRDYWHL

-296 AKINFDEEHDSSELV
+296 AKVNFNEQDSTELI

-316 NDPIEHISVEELNSL
+316 NDPIENISVEELNSL

-356 QTTIKDFDKWDARAF
+356 QTTIKDFNKWDARAF
-371 RFNYKNISTVTDIDG
+371 RFNYENKSTVTDVNG
-386 NNSFTI
+386 NDTFTI
-392 DAHGKDIEDDSVAVP
+392 DAHEHGIEDDSVAVP

-415 DTYNNINKEASLYSA
+415 GTYNNINKEASLYSA

-462 VKENNTRKI
+462 IKETDKNNTRKI

-492 KDFKPSVIEK
+492 KDFKPSIIEK
-502 AKFDP
+502 AEFDP
-507 GINNNTWLIKSL
+507 GINKNTWLIKSL

-548 TPNVTD
+548 TPNVTE

-574 IRNLGIQFMV
+574 IRNLGIQFKV

-625 YEGNNDDYQITK
+625 YEGDNDDYQVTK

-655 YYVHNQLVGNGDDLE
+655 YWVHNQLVGNGNELE

-723 KDDQYD
+723 RDDQYD
-729 FIGRGDN
+729 FIGEGDN
-736 GASYDYGPLIGYN
+736 RAAYDYGPLVGYN
-749 RENFKFIIPCI
+749 KRTNFKFIIPCI

-780 FYVNNLTIERPYYD
+780 FYVNDLTIERTYYD

-817 QAYKNKGINFVNLSH
+817 QAYKNKGLNFIDPLH
-832 YFAATIGGLGNDRP
+832 YFMATIGGLGNDRP

-865 DDQSASERMEKSG
+865 DDQSASERKEKSG

-891 YEQSIEPVEFAISR
+891 YEQSIEPVEFTISR
-905 FPKNIDD
+905 FPKDIDD
-912 FFNFGAVSKKRNY
+912 FFNFGVVSKKINY

-998 SDGTGKHGDKNAC
+998 NDGTDEHGDKNVC

-1033 ISYYYPKNGNY
+1033 ISYYYPENGNY
-1044 YDNFEQEAYQT
+1044 YDSLKQEDPQT
-1055 ETDQPGGEVGL
+1055 EPGEIGL
-1066 ISYKIIRPTLLGT
+1066 TFKTVRPTLLGT
-1079 YLTNLRQQTTPYG
+1079 FLANLRQQTTPYG

-1139 GAYKNGDKLQFP
+1139 GAYKNGDNLQFP

-1167 CKFQYGWTFSSNA
+1167 CKFQHGWTFSSNA

-1216 TSIPLAAYDGLN
+1216 TSIPLAAYDDLN

-1273 TDICTFKNVLTFC
+1273 TDICTFKNVLTFF

-1360 SVVQLSKQGKVQ
+1360 SVTQLSKQAKVQ

-1429 FNGEYLVNKNDTV
+1429 FNGEYLVKKNDTV
-1442 CVYQYDYLDESP
+1442 CVYQYDYLDGSP
-1454 KSTTR
+1454 KSTN
-1459 QLLSS
+1459 QKLLSS

-1486 TYENLQLQDV
+1486 TYENLQLQDT
-1496 IRDND
+1496 IRDDD

-1519 ESSLEEQVTLRENN
+1519 ESNLEEQITLRENN

-1559 DVKPN
+1559 DTKPN

>member
-1 MDTNTEPQ
+1 MDTNNEPQ

-28 NQYIDARNIKISSYR
+28 NQYIDARNVKISSYR
-43 GGEGR
+43 GGESR

-59 GVKLA
+59 GVKFA
-64 GSFAGE
+64 GSFAGK
-70 GNKVVATGSIRDYG
+70 NSKVVATGSIRDYG
-84 VIVCIDENENKLK
+84 VIVCIDDGRLK
-97 VYSFKNAI
+97 IYSFKNAI

-115 NIQKSRLVVD
+115 DIQNSRLVTD
-125 APLLPLDD
+125 APLLPLNKG
-133 EEKYPDTFDIQLNYE
+133 EEYPDVFDIQLNYE

-156 LTDSI
+156 LADSF

-167 NINSR
+167 NINR
-172 DERFVYTELDKCL
+172 DDSLIYDDLDKCL

-221 IHTGASIQCQQ
+221 IHTDASIQCQQ

-238 DFDNKYVKCGGKQDA
+238 DFDNRYVKCGGKQGA

-263 QILSNYWHL
+263 QIPNDYWHL

-296 AKINFDEEHDSSELV
+296 AKINFDESDEHDYSELI

-316 NDPIEHISVEELNSL
+316 NEPIEQISVEELNSL

-371 RFNYKNISTVTDIDG
+371 RFNYENKSIVTDVNG
-386 NNSFTI
+386 NDTFKI
-392 DAHGKDIEDDSVAVP
+392 DANGKDIESDDVAVP

-415 DTYNNINKEASLYSA
+415 STYNNINKEAALYSA

-436 KYQWV
+436 KYRWV

-450 RFVISSQVEDSC
+450 RFVICPQVEDSC

-548 TPNVTD
+548 TPNITE

-561 SNTIVNGKRYELV
+561 SNTVVNGKRYELV
-574 IRNLGIQFMV
+574 IRNLGIQFIV
-584 KSLPEGCTGYQI
+584 KRLPEGCTGYQI

-614 SSPVSNAYSRS
+614 SSPVSNAYSS
-625 YEGNNDDYQITK
+625 QYEASSNEYYVTK

-655 YYVHNQLVGNGDDLE
+655 YKVHNQLVGDGKDSA

-681 LLQFVSKEICYQ
+681 LLQFVSKEVCYQ

-713 LFGARGDYKF
+713 LFGARGDHKF
-723 KDDQYD
+723 FDEYYDSPDNPSLGTLHGADD
-729 FIGRGDN
+729 RL
-736 GASYDYGPLIGYN
+736 S
-749 RENFKFIIPCI
+749 FKFIIPCI

-768 TGRNDDGDARGD
+768 TGQYNNSDARGE
-780 FYVNNLTIERPYYD
+780 FNVNGLKVINHLTKNIP
-794 NKTSEICYL
+794 ICYL
-803 DAPYNPS
+803 DAAFNPS
-810 YFYQVNP
+810 FFYKVNP
-817 QAYKNKGINFVNLSH
+817 WSH
-832 YFAATIGGLGNDRP
+832 KFYGKDKP

-851 IKDCILNFDRMYKD
+851 VKDCILNFDKLYTNIDSRINK
-865 DDQSASERMEKSG
+865 ATEKSG

-891 YEQSIEPVEFAISR
+891 YEQSVQPNEFQSG
-905 FPKNIDD
+905 D
-912 FFNFGAVSKKRNY
+912 FTSFNDWWQNPFQGTQY

-941 KRNFNKNNDEQASSK
+941 KRNFNKNDDEQASSK

-963 SSGGVLF
+963 SAGGALF
-970 TNMVTGGICND
+970 TNMITGGICND
-981 TNGNILAS
+981 TNYNILES
-989 FGNYNGGFK
+989 FGKYNSAFAV
-998 SDGTGKHGDKNAC
+998 DGTGTSSLLGKKGDKSPC

-1020 LSCWYKEKGTAGA
+1020 LSCQYKEYGTVGA

-1044 YDNFEQEAYQT
+1044 YDSFEQEAYQT
-1055 ETDQPGGEVGL
+1055 ESTEIGQIV
-1066 ISYKIIRPTLLGT
+1066 KIIRPTLLGT
-1079 YLTNLRQQTTPYG
+1079 YLTNLRQQITPYG
-1092 GYSFT
+1092 GYSFID
-1097 NRLTN
+1097 RLTN
-1102 IYYGDG
+1102 VYYGDG

-1113 KNKWNTVF
+1113 TNDWNTVF

-1139 GAYKNGDKLQFP
+1139 GAYTKSGKSEDLQFP

-1216 TSIPLAAYDGLN
+1216 TSVPFAVYDDLN

-1264 DVDQEYGPI
+1264 DVDQQYGPI
-1273 TDICTFKNVLTFC
+1273 TDVYTFKNVLTFC

-1322 YYSNTYGM
+1322 YYSSTYGM
-1330 HKQQFCSACTT
+1330 HKQQFCMTSST

-1360 SVVQLSKQGKVQ
+1360 SVTQLSKQGKVQ

-1429 FNGEYLVNKNDTV
+1429 FNGEYLVKKNDTV

-1464 YVKYVVAQQPLV
+1464 YVEYVVAQQPLI

-1486 TYENLQLQDV
+1486 TYENLQTQD
-1496 IRDND
+1496 IYDED

-1559 DVKPN
+1559 DTKPN

>member
-64 GSFAGE
+64 GSFAGKS
-70 GNKVVATGSIRDYG
+70 NKVVATCSIRDYG
-84 VIVCIDENENKLK
+84 VVVCIDENENRLK
-97 VYSFKNAI
+97 IYSFKNAI

-115 NIQKSRLVVD
+115 NIQKSSLVVN
-125 APLLPLDD
+125 APLLQLDKGQ
-133 EEKYPDTFDIQLNYE
+133 KYPDVFDIQLNYE

-156 LTDSI
+156 LADSI

-167 NINSR
+167 NIRNNFLY
-172 DERFVYTELDKCL
+172 DDLNKCL

-192 KPPVFEE
+192 KPPIFEE

-238 DFDNKYVKCGGKQDA
+238 DFDSKYVKCGGKQGT

-263 QILSNYWHL
+263 QIPSNYWHL

-296 AKINFDEEHDSSELV
+296 AKVDFNKQDSTDIV

-316 NDPIEHISVEELNSL
+316 NDPIEHISVEQLNSL

-371 RFNYKNISTVTDIDG
+371 RFNSINTSRVTDVNG
-386 NNSFTI
+386 NNIFVI
-392 DAHGKDIEDDSVAVP
+392 DAYDKDIEDDSVAVP

-415 DTYNNINKEASLYSA
+415 GTYNNINKESSLYSS

-436 KYQWV
+436 KYRWV

-462 VKENNTRKI
+462 IKENNTRKI

-480 ENVQQNNVFYID
+480 ENIQQNNVFYID
-492 KDFKPSVIEK
+492 KKLKPSIIEK
-502 AKFDP
+502 AEFNP
-507 GINNNTWLIKSL
+507 GINKNTWLIKSL

-614 SSPVSNAYSRS
+614 SSPVSNAYSRRFEAS
-625 YEGNNDDYQITK
+625 GDYWITK

-655 YYVHNQLVGNGDDLE
+655 WNVHNQLVGDGKDGN

-693 PESFKQFVKD
+693 AESFKQFTKD

-723 KDDQYD
+723 RDDQYD
-729 FIGRGDN
+729 TSKDMYDHAN
-736 GASYDYGPLIGYN
+736 VKYDYGALVGIGN
-749 RENFKFIIPCI
+749 RKDYKFIIPCI

-768 TGRNDDGDARGD
+768 TGRNNNGDARGD
-780 FYVNNLTIERPYYD
+780 IYVNNITVERNYSDP
-794 NKTSEICYL
+794 KTSEICYL
-803 DAPYNPS
+803 DVPYNPS
-810 YFYQVNP
+810 YFYKVNP
-817 QAYKNKGINFVNLSH
+817 QSHKNKGKNRVNAFTQT
-832 YFAATIGGLGNDRP
+832 FALVGGLGDDRP

-851 IKDCILNFDRMYKD
+851 IKDCILNFDKLYNNGD
-865 DDQSASERMEKSG
+865 WSANERKEKSG

-891 YEQSIEPVEFAISR
+891 YEQSVRPREFAINR
-905 FPKNIDD
+905 RLYPDD
-912 FFNFGAVSKKRNY
+912 QKTNY

-941 KRNFNKNNDEQASSK
+941 KRNFNKDNDEQMSTK
-956 AYPNYAV
+956 AYTNYAV
-963 SSGGVLF
+963 SAGGALF

-981 TNGNILAS
+981 TNDNIFNT
-989 FGNYNGGFK
+989 FGNYSGAFK
-998 SDGTGKHGDKNAC
+998 YDNTGDDDKKKAC

-1020 LSCWYKEKGTAGA
+1020 LSCQYKEKGTAGA
-1033 ISYYYPKNGNY
+1033 FSYYYPENGNY
-1044 YDNFEQEAYQT
+1044 YDSLKYEDPQIDHT
-1055 ETDQPGGEVGL
+1055 ENLP
-1066 ISYKIIRPTLLGT
+1066 IFKIVRPTLLGT
-1079 YLTNLRQQTTPYG
+1079 YLTNLRQQITPYG
-1092 GYSFT
+1092 GYSFI

-1113 KNKWNTVF
+1113 KNEWNTVF

-1139 GAYKNGDKLQFP
+1139 GVYKGKKNFDFP

-1167 CKFQYGWTFSSNA
+1167 CKFQHGWTFSSNA

-1191 PCEITEAYVQK
+1191 PCEITEAYVQN

-1216 TSIPLAAYDGLN
+1216 TSMPFAVYDDLN

-1273 TDICTFKNVLTFC
+1273 TDICTFKNVLTFF

-1330 HKQQFCSACTT
+1330 HKQQFCSVCTT

-1350 NNVICLFDGQ
+1350 NNVICLFDGY

-1372 NILNKYKKD
+1372 NILNKYKKN

-1389 NRYNEVIFNVLSD
+1389 NRYNEVVFNILSD

-1429 FNGEYLVNKNDTV
+1429 FNGEYLVKKNDTV

-1454 KSTTR
+1454 KSTNQ

-1510 VWQTESQKI
+1510 TWQTESQKI
-1519 ESSLEEQVTLRENN
+1519 ESSLEEQITLRENN
-1533 HRFAIPRADGLFGN
+1533 HRFVIPRADGLFGN

-1559 DVKPN
+1559 DIKPN

>member
-64 GSFAGE
+64 GSFAGN

-84 VIVCIDENENKLK
+84 VVVCIDENENKLK

-105 GGTVHDQDFN
+105 GETVHDQDFN
-115 NIQKSRLVVD
+115 DIQKSSLVVD
-125 APLLPLDD
+125 APLLPLGKG
-133 EEKYPDTFDIQLNYE
+133 EKYPDTFDIQLNYE

-156 LTDSI
+156 LADSI

-167 NINSR
+167 NISN
-172 DERFVYTELDKCL
+172 DFLYQELDKCL

-221 IHTGASIQCQQ
+221 IHTGASIQCQK

-238 DFDNKYVKCGGKQDA
+238 DFDSKYVKCGGKQGA
-253 ISNCGVKISI
+253 QSNCGVKISI
-263 QILSNYWHL
+263 QIPSNYWHL
-272 DYIKVF
+272 DYVKVF

-296 AKINFDEEHDSSELV
+296 AKINFNEQDSTQLV

-316 NDPIEHISVEELNSL
+316 NDPIEYISVEELNSL

-356 QTTIKDFDKWDARAF
+356 QTTINDFDKWDARAF
-371 RFNYKNISTVTDIDG
+371 RFNYENISIVKDVNGDNI
-386 NNSFTI
+386 FKI
-392 DAHGKDIEDDSVAVP
+392 DAYNKDIESDSVAVP

-436 KYQWV
+436 KYRWV

-462 VKENNTRKI
+462 IKENNTRKI

-492 KDFKPSVIEK
+492 KDFKPSEINK
-502 AKFDP
+502 AEFDP
-507 GINNNTWLIKSL
+507 GINSNTWLIKSL

-548 TPNVTD
+548 TPNVT
-554 EGFQLMS
+554 EKGFELMS

-574 IRNLGIQFMV
+574 VRNLGIQFKV

-614 SSPVSNAYSRS
+614 SSPVSNAYSRQF
-625 YEGNNDDYQITK
+625 EGSGDYQVTK
-637 YHMFC
+637 YHVFC

-655 YYVHNQLVGNGDDLE
+655 YYVHKQLVGDGKDSE

-676 IDNDK
+676 IDNDR
-681 LLQFVSKEICYQ
+681 LLQFVSKEVCYQ
-693 PESFKQFVKD
+693 PESFKQFTKD

-723 KDDQYD
+723 RDDQYD
-729 FIGRGDN
+729 TSTNMYNNAYTIN
-736 GASYDYGPLIGYN
+736 SDYGPLLGKDG
-749 RENFKFIIPCI
+749 RKDFKFIIPCI

-768 TGRNDDGDARGD
+768 TGAGNNGDARGNI
-780 FYVNNLTIERPYYD
+780 YVNNITVERTYYD
-794 NKTSEICYL
+794 SKTSEICYL

-810 YFYQVNP
+810 YFYKVNP
-817 QAYKNKGINFVNLSH
+817 QSHKNKGLNKIGTFIWTNAV
-832 YFAATIGGLGNDRP
+832 IGGLGDDRP

-851 IKDCILNFDRMYKD
+851 IKDCILNFDRLYNND
-865 DDQSASERMEKSG
+865 EQSANNRKEKSG

-891 YEQSIEPVEFAISR
+891 YEQSVRPYEFFINR
-905 FPKNIDD
+905 YQGFDD
-912 FFNFGAVSKKRNY
+912 WWSSTVQKANY
-925 IQDFQLVDQI
+925 IQDFQFIDQI

-941 KRNFNKNNDEQASSK
+941 KRNFNKEGDEQASSK
-956 AYPNYAV
+956 AYPNYAI
-963 SSGGVLF
+963 SAGGALF

-981 TNGNILAS
+981 TNSNIFDA
-989 FGNYNGGFK
+989 FGNYNGAFK
-998 SDGTGKHGDKNAC
+998 FDNTGNYGKKNAC

-1020 LSCWYKEKGTAGA
+1020 LSCQYKEKGTAGA
-1033 ISYYYPKNGNY
+1033 ISYYYPENGNY
-1044 YDNFEQEAYQT
+1044 YDSLKQEDYQT
-1055 ETDQPGGEVGL
+1055 DNTEVGEM
-1066 ISYKIIRPTLLGT
+1066 YKIVRPTLLGT
-1079 YLTNLRQQTTPYG
+1079 YLTNLRQQITPYG

-1113 KNKWNTVF
+1113 KDKWNTVF

-1139 GAYKNGDKLQFP
+1139 GAYKGKNSLNFP

-1167 CKFQYGWTFSSNA
+1167 CKFQHGWTFSSNA
-1180 RDNYASFIQAE
+1180 RDNYASFIQSE
-1191 PCEITEAYVQK
+1191 SCEITEAYVQK

-1216 TSIPLAAYDGLN
+1216 TSIPLAAYDDLN

-1273 TDICTFKNVLTFC
+1273 TDVCTFKNVLTFF

-1330 HKQQFCSACTT
+1330 HKQQFCTTCTT

-1360 SVVQLSKQGKVQ
+1360 SVVQLSKKCKVQ
-1372 NILNKYKKD
+1372 NLLNKYKKD

-1389 NRYNEVIFNVLSD
+1389 NRYNEVVFNVLSD

-1409 EMLGKFTSTLTIP
+1409 EMFGKFTSTLTIP
-1422 FDGAIQF
+1422 FDGSIQF
-1429 FNGEYLVNKNDTV
+1429 FNGEYLVKKNDTV
-1442 CVYQYDYLDESP
+1442 CIYQYDYLDGSP
-1454 KSTTR
+1454 KSTT
-1459 QLLSS
+1459 QKLLSS

-1486 TYENLQLQDV
+1486 TYENLQLQKTISDKY
-1496 IRDND
+1496 

-1510 VWQTESQKI
+1510 IWQTESQKI
-1519 ESSLEEQVTLRENN
+1519 ESNLKDQITLRENN

-1559 DVKPN
+1559 DIKPN

>member
-1 MDTNTEPQ
+1 MGTNTEPQ

-84 VIVCIDENENKLK
+84 VVVCIDENENKLK

-115 NIQKSRLVVD
+115 DIQKSSLVVD
-125 APLLPLDD
+125 APLLPLGKG
-133 EEKYPDTFDIQLNYE
+133 EKYPDTFDIQLNYE

-156 LTDSI
+156 LADSI

-167 NINSR
+167 NISN
-172 DERFVYTELDKCL
+172 DFLYQELDKCL

-238 DFDNKYVKCGGKQDA
+238 DFDNRYVKCGGKQGA

-263 QILSNYWHL
+263 QIPRDYWHL

-296 AKINFDEEHDSSELV
+296 AKVNFNEQDSTELI

-316 NDPIEHISVEELNSL
+316 NDPIENISVEELNSL

-356 QTTIKDFDKWDARAF
+356 QTTIKDFNKWDARAF
-371 RFNYKNISTVTDIDG
+371 RFNYENKSTVTDVNG
-386 NNSFTI
+386 NDTFTI
-392 DAHGKDIEDDSVAVP
+392 DAHEHGIEDDSVAVP

-415 DTYNNINKEASLYSA
+415 GTYNNINKEASLYSA

-462 VKENNTRKI
+462 IKENNTRKI

-480 ENVQQNNVFYID
+480 GNIQQNNVFYID
-492 KDFKPSVIEK
+492 KDFKPSEVEK
-502 AKFDP
+502 AEFDP

-548 TPNVTD
+548 TPNVTE

-614 SSPVSNAYSRS
+614 SSPVSNAYSRQ
-625 YEGNNDDYQITK
+625 YEANSDDYQVTK

-655 YYVHNQLVGNGDDLE
+655 YYVHNQLVGDGKDSE

-693 PESFKQFVKD
+693 PESFKQFTKD

-729 FIGRGDN
+729 FVGKGDN
-736 GASYDYGPLIGYN
+736 EARYDYGPLVGYN
-749 RENFKFIIPCI
+749 KRTNFKFIIPCI

-780 FYVNNLTIERPYYD
+780 IYVNDLTIERGYADP
-794 NKTSEICYL
+794 KTSEICYL
-803 DAPYNPS
+803 DAPYNPN
-810 YFYQVNP
+810 YFYEINP
-817 QAYKNKGINFVNLSH
+817 QAHKHKGPNFIDPLH
-832 YFAATIGGLGNDRP
+832 YFVATVGGLGNDRP
-846 YSYAL
+846 YSCAL
-851 IKDCILNFDRMYKD
+851 IKDCILNFDRLYNND
-865 DDQSASERMEKSG
+865 EQSANERKEKSG

-891 YEQSIEPVEFAISR
+891 YEQSVQPYEFIINR
-905 FPKNIDD
+905 RPDPGD
-912 FFNFGAVSKKRNY
+912 WWWFNTVQKTNY

-941 KRNFNKNNDEQASSK
+941 KRNFNKGGDEQASSK

-963 SSGGVLF
+963 SAGGALF

-981 TNGNILAS
+981 TNGNIFGS

-998 SDGTGKHGDKNAC
+998 SDGTGTHGNKNAC

-1020 LSCWYKEKGTAGA
+1020 LSCWYKERGTAGA
-1033 ISYYYPKNGNY
+1033 ISYYYPENGNY
-1044 YDNFEQEAYQT
+1044 YDSLKQEEYQT
-1055 ETDQPGGEVGL
+1055 DHTEIGE
-1066 ISYKIIRPTLLGT
+1066 IYKIIRPTLLGT
-1079 YLTNLRQQTTPYG
+1079 YLTNLRQQITPYG

-1113 KNKWNTVF
+1113 KNEWNTVF

-1139 GAYKNGDKLQFP
+1139 GAYKNGDNLQFP

-1167 CKFQYGWTFSSNA
+1167 CRFQYGWTFSSNA
-1180 RDNYASFIQAE
+1180 RDNYASFIQSE

-1216 TSIPLAAYDGLN
+1216 TSIPLAAYDDLN

-1360 SVVQLSKQGKVQ
+1360 SVTQLSKQAKVQ
-1372 NILNKYKKD
+1372 NILNKYKKNN
-1381 DNFKVFYN
+1381 NFKVFYN

-1429 FNGEYLVNKNDTV
+1429 FNGEYLVKKNDAV
-1442 CVYQYDYLDESP
+1442 CVYQYDYLDGSP
-1454 KSTTR
+1454 KSTN
-1459 QLLSS
+1459 QKLLSS
-1464 YVKYVVAQQPLV
+1464 YVKYVVAQQPLI

-1486 TYENLQLQDV
+1486 TYENLQLQDT

-1510 VWQTESQKI
+1510 TWQTESQKI
-1519 ESSLEEQVTLRENN
+1519 ESNLEEQITLRENN

-1559 DVKPN
+1559 DIKPN

>member
-64 GSFAGE
+64 GLLAGE
-70 GNKVVATGSIRDYG
+70 NNKVVATGSIRDYG
-84 VIVCIDENENKLK
+84 VVVCVDENENRLK
-97 VYSFKNAI
+97 IYSFKNAI

-115 NIQKSRLVVD
+115 DIQESKLVVD
-125 APLLPLDD
+125 AKLLPLNKG
-133 EEKYPDTFDIQLNYE
+133 ENYPDVFDIQLNYE

-156 LTDSI
+156 LADSK

-167 NINSR
+167 NINR
-172 DERFVYTELDKCL
+172 NDPLIYTDLNKCL

-238 DFDNKYVKCGGKQDA
+238 DFDSKYVKCGGKQGA
-253 ISNCGVKISI
+253 QSNCGVKISI
-263 QILSNYWHL
+263 QIPSDYWHL

-296 AKINFDEEHDSSELV
+296 AKINFDEYNSSELI

-316 NDPIEHISVEELNSL
+316 NDPIEQISVEELNSL

-371 RFNYKNISTVTDIDG
+371 RFNYKNISTVTDING
-386 NNSFTI
+386 NDTFTI
-392 DAHGKDIEDDSVAVP
+392 DAHGKDIENDNVAVP

-436 KYQWV
+436 KYRWV

-450 RFVISSQVEDSC
+450 RFVISPQVEDSC

-492 KDFKPSVIEK
+492 KDFKPSEIEK
-502 AKFDP
+502 AEFDP
-507 GINNNTWLIKSL
+507 GVNNNTWLIKSL

-548 TPNVTD
+548 TPNVTE

-614 SSPVSNAYSRS
+614 SSPISNTYSKQ
-625 YEGNNDDYQITK
+625 YEGNNDKYEITK

-655 YYVHNQLVGNGDDLE
+655 YNSRNQLIGNGGDLS

-693 PESFKQFVKD
+693 PESFKQFTKD

-723 KDDQYD
+723 KDNQYD
-729 FIGRGDN
+729 SHRDGETN
-736 GASYDYGPLIGYN
+736 TDYGILRGFN
-749 RENFKFIIPCI
+749 DRTSFKFIIPCI

-768 TGRNDDGDARGD
+768 PGPNDSDDSRGT
-780 FYVNNLTIERPYYD
+780 FYVNDLTVD
-794 NKTSEICYL
+794 SHFSKDSTICYL
-803 DAPYNPS
+803 DTPYNPS
-810 YFYQVNP
+810 YFYKVNP
-817 QAYKNKGINFVNLSH
+817 QSH
-832 YFAATIGGLGNDRP
+832 KARGGNTGSEIIDNILDSGTIGGLGNVRP
-846 YSYAL
+846 YSYSL
-851 IKDCILNFDRMYKD
+851 IKDCILNFDRLYNKD
-865 DDQSASERMEKSG
+865 NESADKRQEKAG

-891 YEQSIEPVEFAISR
+891 YEQSTQPYEFSTGVFDPGDWWGNAFQR
-905 FPKNIDD
+905 TQ
-912 FFNFGAVSKKRNY
+912 Y

-941 KRNFNKNNDEQASSK
+941 KRNFNKDNDEQASSK
-956 AYPNYAV
+956 SYPNYAV
-963 SSGGVLF
+963 SAGGALF

-981 TNGNILAS
+981 TNGNIFES

-998 SDGTGKHGDKNAC
+998 SDGTGKHGNKNAC

-1020 LSCWYKEKGTAGA
+1020 LSCQYKEKGTAGA
-1033 ISYYYPKNGNY
+1033 VSYYYPKNGNY
-1044 YDNFEQEAYQT
+1044 YDSFEQEAYQT
-1055 ETDQPGGEVGL
+1055 EPGEIGEIL
-1066 ISYKIIRPTLLGT
+1066 KIIRPTLLGT
-1079 YLTNLRQQTTPYG
+1079 YLTNLRQQITPYG

-1113 KNKWNTVF
+1113 KNEWNTVF

-1139 GAYKNGDKLQFP
+1139 GAYKGKENLDFP

-1216 TSIPLAAYDGLN
+1216 TSIPFAVYDDLN

-1250 IIDSWCKFRSSNFI
+1250 VIDSWCKFRSSNFI

-1330 HKQQFCSACTT
+1330 HKQQFCAVCTT

-1360 SVVQLSKQGKVQ
+1360 SVTQLSKQGKVQ

-1381 DNFKVFYN
+1381 DDFKVFYN
-1389 NRYNEVIFNVLSD
+1389 NRYNEVVFNVLSD

-1429 FNGEYLVNKNDTV
+1429 FNGEYLVKKNDTV
-1442 CVYQYDYLDESP
+1442 CIYQYDYLDGSP
-1454 KSTTR
+1454 KSTT
-1459 QLLSS
+1459 QHLLSS

-1486 TYENLQLQDV
+1486 TYENLQLQAMISDQ
-1496 IRDND
+1496 D

-1519 ESSLEEQVTLRENN
+1519 ESNLEEQITLRENN

-1559 DVKPN
+1559 DIKPN

>member
-21 DLSVVAT
+21 DLSVVAK

-43 GGEGR
+43 SGEGR

-64 GSFAGE
+64 GSFAGN

-84 VIVCIDENENKLK
+84 VVVCIDENENRLK
-97 VYSFKNAI
+97 IYSFKNAI

-115 NIQKSRLVVD
+115 NIQNSRLVVD
-125 APLLPLDD
+125 APLLPLDKG
-133 EEKYPDTFDIQLNYE
+133 EEYPDTFDIQLNYE

-156 LTDSI
+156 LVDSK

-167 NINSR
+167 NINRYDSLIY
-172 DERFVYTELDKCL
+172 DDLNKCL

-238 DFDNKYVKCGGKQDA
+238 DFDNKYVKCGGKQGA

-263 QILSNYWHL
+263 QIPSNYLHL

-283 QNGQMPIVSVIYD
+283 QNGQMPIVSLIYD
-296 AKINFDEEHDSSELV
+296 AKVNFNEQDYTELV

-316 NDPIEHISVEELNSL
+316 NEPIENISVEELNSL

-371 RFNYKNISTVTDIDG
+371 RFNYKNISTVTDING

-392 DAHGKDIEDDSVAVP
+392 DAHEGIENDSVVVP

-436 KYQWV
+436 KYRWV

-492 KDFKPSVIEK
+492 KDFKPSIIQK
-502 AKFDP
+502 AEFDP
-507 GINNNTWLIKSL
+507 GINSNTWLIKSL

-548 TPNVTD
+548 TPNVTE

-614 SSPVSNAYSRS
+614 SSPVSNAYSRQF
-625 YEGNNDDYQITK
+625 EGNNDDYQVTK

-655 YYVHNQLVGNGDDLE
+655 YNVHNQLVGNGDDLS

-681 LLQFVSKEICYQ
+681 LLQFVSKEVCYQ
-693 PESFKQFVKD
+693 PESFKQFIKD

-723 KDDQYD
+723 TDDQYD
-729 FIGRGDN
+729 SPRN
-736 GASYDYGPLIGYN
+736 GSYNKDYGSLTGFN
-749 RENFKFIIPCI
+749 GRKNFKFIIPCI

-768 TGRNDDGDARGD
+768 TGQYDDGDGRGD
-780 FYVNNLTIERPYYD
+780 FCVNGID
-794 NKTSEICYL
+794 VIGTSKNSTICYL

-810 YFYQVNP
+810 YFYKVNP
-817 QAYKNKGINFVNLSH
+817 QSH
-832 YFAATIGGLGNDRP
+832 KARNPGNIDGMAGQLIDSGKIGGLGNKRP
-846 YSYAL
+846 YSYSL
-851 IKDCILNFDRMYKD
+851 VKDCILNFDRLYNND
-865 DDQSASERMEKSG
+865 SESANKRQEKAG

-891 YEQSIEPVEFAISR
+891 YEQSISPQEFYDGNYTS
-905 FPKNIDD
+905 IDD
-912 FFNFGAVSKKRNY
+912 WLNNFGTIQNKNY

-941 KRNFNKNNDEQASSK
+941 KRNFNKDNDEQASSK
-956 AYPNYAV
+956 AYTNYAV
-963 SSGGVLF
+963 SAGGALF

-981 TNGNILAS
+981 TNSNIFGS

-998 SDGTGKHGDKNAC
+998 HDGTGTHGDKSVC

-1020 LSCWYKEKGTAGA
+1020 LSCWYKEKGTTGA
-1033 ISYYYPKNGNY
+1033 ISYYYPENGNY
-1044 YDNFEQEAYQT
+1044 YDSLKQEAYQT
-1055 ETDQPGGEVGL
+1055 EPGEIGL
-1066 ISYKIIRPTLLGT
+1066 VFKTVRPTLLGT

-1139 GAYKNGDKLQFP
+1139 GAYTKNGKADLQFP

-1167 CKFQYGWTFSSNA
+1167 CKFQNGWTFSPNA

-1216 TSIPLAAYDGLN
+1216 TSIPLAAYDDLN

-1239 VYYSDLKQNDE
+1239 VYYSDLKHNDE

-1264 DVDQEYGPI
+1264 DVDQQYGPI
-1273 TDICTFKNVLTFC
+1273 TNISTFKNVLTFF

-1330 HKQQFCSACTT
+1330 HKQQFCAVCTT
-1341 GGLYWFDSH
+1341 GGMYWFDSH

-1381 DNFKVFYN
+1381 NNFKVFYN
-1389 NRYNEVIFNVLSD
+1389 NRYNEVVFNVLSD

-1429 FNGEYLVNKNDTV
+1429 FNGEYLVKKNDTV

-1454 KSTTR
+1454 KSTNQ

-1464 YVKYVVAQQPLV
+1464 YVKYVVAQQPLI

-1496 IRDND
+1496 IYDQD

-1510 VWQTESQKI
+1510 TWQTESQKI
-1519 ESSLEEQVTLRENN
+1519 ESSLEEQITLRENN

>member
-48 DNRHGSLMPVQ
+48 DNRHGSLMLVQ

-125 APLLPLDD
+125 APLLPLND

-172 DERFVYTELDKCL
+172 DKSFVYTELDKCL

-238 DFDNKYVKCGGKQDA
+238 DFDNKYVKCGGKQGA

-263 QILSNYWHL
+263 QIPNNYWHL

-371 RFNYKNISTVTDIDG
+371 RFNYENKSTVTDING

-392 DAHGKDIEDDSVAVP
+392 DAHEYSIEDDSVAVP
-407 PFDHDCYD
+407 PFNHDCYD

-492 KDFKPSVIEK
+492 KDFKPSIIEK
-502 AKFDP
+502 AEFDP
-507 GINNNTWLIKSL
+507 GINKNTWLIKSL

-548 TPNVTD
+548 TPNVTE

-614 SSPVSNAYSRS
+614 SSPVSNAYSRQ
-625 YEGNNDDYQITK
+625 YESTSSDYWVTK

-655 YYVHNQLVGNGDDLE
+655 YYVHDQLVGDGKDGE

-693 PESFKQFVKD
+693 SELFKQFVKD

-729 FIGRGDN
+729 FIGWGDN
-736 GASYDYGPLIGYN
+736 GASYDYGPLVGYN
-749 RENFKFIIPCI
+749 KRTNFKFIIPCI

-768 TGRNDDGDARGD
+768 TGPYDNGDARGD
-780 FYVNNLTIERPYYD
+780 FYVNDID
-794 NKTSEICYL
+794 VIGTSKNSTICYL

-817 QAYKNKGINFVNLSH
+817 QAYKRKGINSIDIFN

-865 DDQSASERMEKSG
+865 DDQSANERKEKSG

-891 YEQSIEPVEFAISR
+891 YEQSTPPYEFIGNPTSIE
-905 FPKNIDD
+905 D
-912 FFNFGAVSKKRNY
+912 FFNNFGTLQNKNY

-941 KRNFNKNNDEQASSK
+941 NRNFNKNNDEQASSK

-963 SSGGVLF
+963 SSGGTLF

-998 SDGTGKHGDKNAC
+998 NDGTGKQGNKSAC

-1020 LSCWYKEKGTAGA
+1020 LSCWYKENGTAGA
-1033 ISYYYPKNGNY
+1033 ISYYYPQNGNY
-1044 YDNFEQEAYQT
+1044 YDSLEKEAYQI
-1055 ETDQPGGEVGL
+1055 EPGEIGL
-1066 ISYKIIRPTLLGT
+1066 TFKTVRPTLLGT
-1079 YLTNLRQQTTPYG
+1079 YLANLRQQTTPYG

-1113 KNKWNTVF
+1113 KNKWNTIF

-1139 GAYKNGDKLQFP
+1139 GAYKNGDELQFP

-1167 CKFQYGWTFSSNA
+1167 CKFQHGWTFSSNA
-1180 RDNYASFIQAE
+1180 RDNYASFIQDE

-1216 TSIPLAAYDGLN
+1216 TSVPLAAYDDLN

-1250 IIDSWCKFRSSNFI
+1250 IIDNWCKFRSSNFI

-1273 TDICTFKNVLTFC
+1273 TDICIFKNVLTFC

-1330 HKQQFCSACTT
+1330 HKQQFCAVCTT

-1429 FNGEYLVNKNDTV
+1429 FNGEYLVKKNDTV
-1442 CVYQYDYLDESP
+1442 CVYQYDYLDGSP
-1454 KSTTR
+1454 KSTTQ

-1464 YVKYVVAQQPLV
+1464 YVKYVVAQQPLI

-1496 IRDND
+1496 IRDDD

-1510 VWQTESQKI
+1510 TWQTESQKI

-1559 DVKPN
+1559 DIKPN

>member
-1 MDTNTEPQ
+1 MGTNTEPQ

-84 VIVCIDENENKLK
+84 VVVCIDENENRLK

-115 NIQKSRLVVD
+115 DIQKSSLVVD
-125 APLLPLDD
+125 APLLPLNKG
-133 EEKYPDTFDIQLNYE
+133 EKYPDTFDIQLNYE

-156 LTDSI
+156 LADSI
-161 HPIMVF
+161 HPITVF
-167 NINSR
+167 NISN
-172 DERFVYTELDKCL
+172 DFLYKELDKCL

-238 DFDNKYVKCGGKQDA
+238 DFDNRYVKCGGKQGA

-263 QILSNYWHL
+263 QIPRDYWHI

-296 AKINFDEEHDSSELV
+296 AKVNFNEQDSTELI

-316 NDPIEHISVEELNSL
+316 NDPIENISVEELNSL

-371 RFNYKNISTVTDIDG
+371 RFNYEKISTVTDVNG
-386 NNSFTI
+386 NNAFKI
-392 DAHGKDIEDDSVAVP
+392 DAHEHDIENDSVAVP

-415 DTYNNINKEASLYSA
+415 GTYNNINKEASLYSA

-462 VKENNTRKI
+462 IKETDKNNTRKI

-480 ENVQQNNVFYID
+480 GNIQQNNVFYID
-492 KDFKPSVIEK
+492 KDFKPSIIEK
-502 AKFDP
+502 AEFDP
-507 GINNNTWLIKSL
+507 GINKNTWLIKSL

-614 SSPVSNAYSRS
+614 SSPVSNAYSRQ
-625 YEGNNDDYQITK
+625 YEANSDDYQVTK

-655 YYVHNQLVGNGDDLE
+655 YDVHNQLVGDGKDSE

-693 PESFKQFVKD
+693 PESFKQFTKD

-729 FIGRGDN
+729 FIGKGDN
-736 GASYDYGPLIGYN
+736 GAVYDYGPLVGYN
-749 RENFKFIIPCI
+749 KRTNFKFIIPCI

-780 FYVNNLTIERPYYD
+780 IYVNDLTIERGYADP
-794 NKTSEICYL
+794 KTSEICYL
-803 DAPYNPS
+803 DTPYNPS

-817 QAYKNKGINFVNLSH
+817 QAFKNKGINYIDPLH
-832 YFAATIGGLGNDRP
+832 YFGATIGGLGNDRP

-851 IKDCILNFDRMYKD
+851 IKDCILNFDRLYNND
-865 DDQSASERMEKSG
+865 EQSANERREKSG

-891 YEQSIEPVEFAISR
+891 YEQSVQPYEFIINR
-905 FPKNIDD
+905 RPDPGD
-912 FFNFGAVSKKRNY
+912 WWWFNTVQKTNY

-941 KRNFNKNNDEQASSK
+941 KRNFNKGGDEQASSK
-956 AYPNYAV
+956 AYPNYAI
-963 SSGGVLF
+963 SAGGVLF
-970 TNMVTGGICND
+970 TNMITGGICND
-981 TNGNILAS
+981 TNSHIFSS

-998 SDGTGKHGDKNAC
+998 RDGTGTPGNKNAC

-1020 LSCWYKEKGTAGA
+1020 LSCWYKERGTAGA
-1033 ISYYYPKNGNY
+1033 ISYYYPENGNY
-1044 YDNFEQEAYQT
+1044 YDSLKQEEYQT
-1055 ETDQPGGEVGL
+1055 DHTEIGE
-1066 ISYKIIRPTLLGT
+1066 IYKIIRPTLLGT
-1079 YLTNLRQQTTPYG
+1079 YLTNLRQQITPYG

-1113 KNKWNTVF
+1113 KNEWNTVF

-1139 GAYKNGDKLQFP
+1139 GAYKNGDNLQFP

-1167 CKFQYGWTFSSNA
+1167 CKFQHGWTFSSNA
-1180 RDNYASFIQAE
+1180 RDNHASFIQAE

-1216 TSIPLAAYDGLN
+1216 TSIPLAAYDDLN

-1273 TDICTFKNVLTFC
+1273 TDICTFKNVLTFF

-1360 SVVQLSKQGKVQ
+1360 SVTQLSKQAKVQ

-1429 FNGEYLVNKNDTV
+1429 FNGEYLVKKNDAV
-1442 CVYQYDYLDESP
+1442 CVYQYDYLDGSP
-1454 KSTTR
+1454 KSTN
-1459 QLLSS
+1459 QKLLSS
-1464 YVKYVVAQQPLV
+1464 YVKYVVAQQPLI

-1486 TYENLQLQDV
+1486 TYENLQLQDT
-1496 IRDND
+1496 IRDDD

-1510 VWQTESQKI
+1510 TWQTESQKI
-1519 ESSLEEQVTLRENN
+1519 ESNLEEQITLRENN

-1559 DVKPN
+1559 DIKPN

>member
-1 MDTNTEPQ
+1 MGTNTEPQ

-84 VIVCIDENENKLK
+84 VVVCIDENENKLK

-115 NIQKSRLVVD
+115 DIQKSSIVVD
-125 APLLPLDD
+125 APLLPLNKG
-133 EEKYPDTFDIQLNYE
+133 EKYPDTFDIQLNYE

-156 LTDSI
+156 LADSI

-167 NINSR
+167 NISN
-172 DERFVYTELDKCL
+172 DFLYKELDKCL

-238 DFDNKYVKCGGKQDA
+238 DFDNRYVKCGGKQGA

-263 QILSNYWHL
+263 QIPRDYWHL

-296 AKINFDEEHDSSELV
+296 AKVNFNKQDSTELI

-316 NDPIEHISVEELNSL
+316 NDPIENISIEELNSL

-371 RFNYKNISTVTDIDG
+371 RFNYENKSTITDVNG
-386 NNSFTI
+386 NDTFTI
-392 DAHGKDIEDDSVAVP
+392 DAHEHGIEDDSVAVP

-415 DTYNNINKEASLYSA
+415 GTYNNINKEASLYSA

-462 VKENNTRKI
+462 IKETDKNNTRKI

-492 KDFKPSVIEK
+492 KNFKPSIIEK
-502 AKFDP
+502 AEFDP
-507 GINNNTWLIKSL
+507 GINKNTWLIKSL

-548 TPNVTD
+548 TPNVTE

-574 IRNLGIQFMV
+574 IRNLGIQFKV

-614 SSPVSNAYSRS
+614 SSPVSNAYSRQ
-625 YEGNNDDYQITK
+625 YEANSDDYQVTK

-655 YYVHNQLVGNGDDLE
+655 YYVHNQLVGDGKDSE

-693 PESFKQFVKD
+693 PESFKQFTKD

-729 FIGRGDN
+729 FVGKGDN
-736 GASYDYGPLIGYN
+736 EARYDYGPLVGYN
-749 RENFKFIIPCI
+749 KRTNFKFIIPCI

-780 FYVNNLTIERPYYD
+780 IYVNDLTIERGYADP
-794 NKTSEICYL
+794 KTSEICYL
-803 DAPYNPS
+803 DAPYNPN
-810 YFYQVNP
+810 YFYEVNP
-817 QAYKNKGINFVNLSH
+817 QAHKHKGPNFIDPLH
-832 YFAATIGGLGNDRP
+832 YFVATVGGLGNDRP
-846 YSYAL
+846 YSCAL
-851 IKDCILNFDRMYKD
+851 IKDCILNFDRLYNND
-865 DDQSASERMEKSG
+865 EQSANERKEKSG

-891 YEQSIEPVEFAISR
+891 YEQSVQPYEFIINR
-905 FPKNIDD
+905 RPDPGD
-912 FFNFGAVSKKRNY
+912 WWQFNTVQKTNY

-941 KRNFNKNNDEQASSK
+941 KRNFNKGGDEQASSK
-956 AYPNYAV
+956 AYPNYAI
-963 SSGGVLF
+963 SAGGVLF
-970 TNMVTGGICND
+970 TNMITGGICND
-981 TNGNILAS
+981 TNSHIFSS

-998 SDGTGKHGDKNAC
+998 SDGTGTHGNKNAC

-1020 LSCWYKEKGTAGA
+1020 LSCWYKERGTAGA
-1033 ISYYYPKNGNY
+1033 ISYYYPENGNY
-1044 YDNFEQEAYQT
+1044 YDSLKQEEYQT
-1055 ETDQPGGEVGL
+1055 DHTEIGE
-1066 ISYKIIRPTLLGT
+1066 IYKIIRPTLLGT
-1079 YLTNLRQQTTPYG
+1079 YLTNLRQQITPYG

-1113 KNKWNTVF
+1113 KNEWNTVF

-1139 GAYKNGDKLQFP
+1139 GAYNNGDNLQFP

-1167 CKFQYGWTFSSNA
+1167 CKFQHGWTFSSNA

-1216 TSIPLAAYDGLN
+1216 TSIPLAAYDDLN

-1273 TDICTFKNVLTFC
+1273 TDICTFKNVLTFF

-1360 SVVQLSKQGKVQ
+1360 SVTQLSKQAKVQ

-1429 FNGEYLVNKNDTV
+1429 FNGEYLVKKNDTV
-1442 CVYQYDYLDESP
+1442 CIYQYDYLDESP
-1454 KSTTR
+1454 KSTT
-1459 QLLSS
+1459 QKLLSS

-1486 TYENLQLQDV
+1486 TYENLQLQDT
-1496 IRDND
+1496 IRDDN

-1510 VWQTESQKI
+1510 VWWTESQKI
-1519 ESSLEEQVTLRENN
+1519 ESNLEEQITLRENN

-1559 DVKPN
+1559 DIKPN

>member
-70 GNKVVATGSIRDYG
+70 SNKVVATGSIRDYG
-84 VIVCIDENENKLK
+84 VVVCIDENENRLK
-97 VYSFKNAI
+97 IYSFKNAI

-115 NIQKSRLVVD
+115 NIQNSKLVVD

-133 EEKYPDTFDIQLNYE
+133 GEKYPDAFDIQLNYE

-156 LTDSI
+156 LADSI

-172 DERFVYTELDKCL
+172 DESFVYTDLDKCL

-238 DFDNKYVKCGGKQDA
+238 DFDSKYVKCGGKQGA

-263 QILSNYWHL
+263 QIPSNYWHL

-371 RFNYKNISTVTDIDG
+371 RFNCKNKSTVTDVNGDNLFI
-386 NNSFTI
+386 I

-415 DTYNNINKEASLYSA
+415 DIYNNINKESPLLSA
-430 NFVFDS
+430 DFVFDS

-492 KDFKPSVIEK
+492 KDFEPSIIEK
-502 AKFDP
+502 AEFDP
-507 GINNNTWLIKSL
+507 GINKNTWLIKSL

-548 TPNVTD
+548 TPGII
-554 EGFQLMS
+554 EKGFELMS
-561 SNTIVNGKRYELV
+561 SNTIVNGKCYELV

-614 SSPVSNAYSRS
+614 SSPVSNAYSRQF
-625 YEGNNDDYQITK
+625 EGNNDDYWITK

-655 YYVHNQLVGNGDDLE
+655 YNVHDQLVKDGKNSR

-693 PESFKQFVKD
+693 PESFKQFTKD

-713 LFGARGDYKF
+713 LFGARGDHKF
-723 KDDQYD
+723 RDDQYD
-729 FIGRGDN
+729 FTGWGHK
-736 GASYDYGPLIGYN
+736 GSQYDYGPLVGYN
-749 RENFKFIIPCI
+749 KRSSFKFIIPCI

-768 TGRNDDGDARGD
+768 TGPNDNGDGGGE
-780 FYVNNLTIERPYYD
+780 FYVNNLAINNALSKESR
-794 NKTSEICYL
+794 ICYL
-803 DAPYNPS
+803 DAPFNPS
-810 YFYQVNP
+810 YFYKVNP
-817 QAYKNKGINFVNLSH
+817 QSHKSKGINSVGKSNYFV
-832 YFAATIGGLGNDRP
+832 ATIGGLGSDRP

-851 IKDCILNFDRMYKD
+851 AKDCILNFDRLYNS
-865 DDQSASERMEKSG
+865 DDQSANDRKEKSG

-891 YEQSIEPVEFAISR
+891 YEQGAIVLDFRDFLIHSYDWFAT
-905 FPKNIDD
+905 FQK
-912 FFNFGAVSKKRNY
+912 NY

-941 KRNFNKNNDEQASSK
+941 KRNFNNDNNEQMSSK
-956 AYPNYAV
+956 SYPNYAV
-963 SSGGVLF
+963 SAGGALF
-970 TNMVTGGICND
+970 VNMITGGICND
-981 TNGNILAS
+981 SNFNILEA

-998 SDGTGKHGDKNAC
+998 NDGTGHHGDKSAC

-1020 LSCWYKEKGTAGA
+1020 LSCFYREIGTAGA
-1033 ISYYYPKNGNY
+1033 FSYYYPKNGNY
-1044 YDNFEQEAYQT
+1044 YDSLKHEQPLPDNA
-1055 ETDQPGGEVGL
+1055 VV
-1066 ISYKIIRPTLLGT
+1066 RPTLLGT

-1113 KNKWNTVF
+1113 INKWNTVF

-1139 GAYKNGDKLQFP
+1139 GTYTRDGSDNLQFP

-1167 CKFQYGWTFSSNA
+1167 CKFQHGWTFSSNA

-1191 PCEITEAYVQK
+1191 PCQITEAYVQK
-1202 EPEYVYNSVYSVQN
+1202 EPEYAYNSVYSVQN
-1216 TSIPLAAYDGLN
+1216 TSMPLAAYDDLN

-1250 IIDSWCKFRSSNFI
+1250 IIDSWCKFRSSNFV
-1264 DVDQEYGPI
+1264 DVDQEYGSI
-1273 TDICTFKNVLTFC
+1273 TDICTFKNVLTFF

-1296 NDRSVATDNSGQN
+1296 NDRSITTDNSGQN

-1330 HKQQFCSACTT
+1330 HKQQFCSVCTT

-1372 NILNKYKKD
+1372 NILNKYKKN

-1389 NRYNEVIFNVLSD
+1389 NRYNEVVFNVLSD

-1429 FNGEYLVNKNDTV
+1429 FNGEYLVKKNDTV
-1442 CVYQYDYLDESP
+1442 CVYQYDSLDESP
-1454 KSTTR
+1454 KSTNQ

-1496 IRDND
+1496 IYDQD

-1510 VWQTESQKI
+1510 TWQTESQKI
-1519 ESSLEEQVTLRENN
+1519 ESSLEEQITLRENN
-1533 HRFAIPRADGLFGN
+1533 HRFVIPRADGLFGN

-1559 DVKPN
+1559 DIKPN

>member
-1 MDTNTEPQ
+1 MGTNTEPQ

-84 VIVCIDENENKLK
+84 VVVCIDENENKLK

-115 NIQKSRLVVD
+115 DIQKSSLVVD
-125 APLLPLDD
+125 APLLPLNKG
-133 EEKYPDTFDIQLNYE
+133 EKYPDTFGIQLNYE

-156 LTDSI
+156 LADSI

-167 NINSR
+167 NISN
-172 DERFVYTELDKCL
+172 DFLYQELDKCL

-238 DFDNKYVKCGGKQDA
+238 DFDNRYVKCGGKQGA

-263 QILSNYWHL
+263 QIPRNYWHL

-296 AKINFDEEHDSSELV
+296 VKVNFNEQDSTELI

-316 NDPIEHISVEELNSL
+316 NDPIENISVEELNSL
-331 QGVRIIP
+331 QGARIIP

-371 RFNYKNISTVTDIDG
+371 RFNYEKISTVTDING
-386 NNSFTI
+386 NNVFKI
-392 DAHGKDIEDDSVAVP
+392 DAHEHDIKDDSVAVP

-415 DTYNNINKEASLYSA
+415 GTYNNINKEASLYSA

-462 VKENNTRKI
+462 IKETDKNNTRKI

-492 KDFKPSVIEK
+492 KDFNPSIIEE
-502 AKFDP
+502 AEFDP
-507 GINNNTWLIKSL
+507 GINKNTWLIKSL

-548 TPNVTD
+548 TPNVT
-554 EGFQLMS
+554 ERGFQLMS

-574 IRNLGIQFMV
+574 TRNLGIQFNV

-614 SSPVSNAYSRS
+614 SSPVSNAYSRQ
-625 YEGNNDDYQITK
+625 YEANSDDYQVTK

-655 YYVHNQLVGNGDDLE
+655 YYVHNQLAGNGQYNG

-693 PESFKQFVKD
+693 PESFKQFTKD

-729 FIGRGDN
+729 FIGMGKYM
-736 GASYDYGPLIGYN
+736 AAYDYGPLVGFN
-749 RENFKFIIPCI
+749 KRTNFKFIIPCI

-768 TGRNDDGDARGD
+768 TGPYENGDARGA
-780 FYVNNLTIERPYYD
+780 FYVNNTPVIGVSK
-794 NKTSEICYL
+794 NSTICYL
-803 DAPYNPS
+803 DAPYNTS

-817 QAYKNKGINFVNLSH
+817 QAFKNKGKNRADPLHPFK
-832 YFAATIGGLGNDRP
+832 ATIGGLGNDRP

-865 DDQSASERMEKSG
+865 DDQSANERKEKSG

-891 YEQSIEPVEFAISR
+891 YEQGTPPEAFISHS
-905 FPKNIDD
+905 FSDED
-912 FFNFGAVSKKRNY
+912 WFSNFGALQNKDY

-970 TNMVTGGICND
+970 TNMITGGICND
-981 TNGNILAS
+981 TDGNILAS
-989 FGNYNGGFK
+989 FGNYNGAFK
-998 SDGTGKHGDKNAC
+998 NDGTGKHGDKNVC

-1020 LSCWYKEKGTAGA
+1020 LSCLYKETGSAGA
-1033 ISYYYPKNGNY
+1033 VSYYYPENGNY
-1044 YDNFEQEAYQT
+1044 YDSLIYEDPQT
-1055 ETDQPGGEVGL
+1055 EPVEFG
-1066 ISYKIIRPTLLGT
+1066 IAYKIVRPTLLGT
-1079 YLTNLRQQTTPYG
+1079 FLANLRQQTTPYG

-1139 GAYKNGDKLQFP
+1139 GAYKNKDKLQFP

-1167 CKFQYGWTFSSNA
+1167 CKFQHGWTFSSNA

-1191 PCEITEAYVQK
+1191 PCEITEAYVQN

-1216 TSIPLAAYDGLN
+1216 TSIPLAAYDDLN

-1273 TDICTFKNVLTFC
+1273 TDICTFKNVLTFF

-1296 NDRSVATDNSGQN
+1296 NDRSVTTDNSGQN

-1330 HKQQFCSACTT
+1330 HKQQFCAVCTT
-1341 GGLYWFDSH
+1341 GGMYWFDSH

-1360 SVVQLSKQGKVQ
+1360 SVTQLSKQGKVQ

-1389 NRYNEVIFNVLSD
+1389 NRYNEVVFNVLSD
-1402 DMQIVYN
+1402 GMQIVYN

-1429 FNGEYLVNKNDTV
+1429 FNGEYLIKKNNTV
-1442 CVYQYDYLDESP
+1442 CIYQYDYLDGSP
-1454 KSTTR
+1454 KSTT
-1459 QLLSS
+1459 QKLLSS

-1486 TYENLQLQDV
+1486 TYENLQLQDT
-1496 IRDND
+1496 IRDDD

-1510 VWQTESQKI
+1510 TWQTESQKI
-1519 ESSLEEQVTLRENN
+1519 ESNLEEQITLRENN

-1559 DVKPN
+1559 DIKPN

>member
-64 GSFAGE
+64 GSFAGDC
-70 GNKVVATGSIRDYG
+70 NKVVATGSIRDYG
-84 VIVCIDENENKLK
+84 VVVCIDENENRLK
-97 VYSFKNAI
+97 IYSFKNAI

-125 APLLPLDD
+125 APLLPLDKG
-133 EEKYPDTFDIQLNYE
+133 EEYPDVFDIQLNYE

-156 LTDSI
+156 LADSK

-167 NINSR
+167 NINIDDSLIYDDLNR
-172 DERFVYTELDKCL
+172 CL

-238 DFDNKYVKCGGKQDA
+238 DFDNKYVKCGGKQGA

-263 QILSNYWHL
+263 QIPSNYWHL

-296 AKINFDEEHDSSELV
+296 AKINFDEQHDYSELV

-371 RFNYKNISTVTDIDG
+371 RFNYKNISTVTDING

-392 DAHGKDIEDDSVAVP
+392 DAHEGIENDSVAVP

-436 KYQWV
+436 KYRWV

-462 VKENNTRKI
+462 IKENNTRKI

-480 ENVQQNNVFYID
+480 ENGQQNNVFYID
-492 KDFKPSVIEK
+492 KDFKPSIIQK
-502 AKFDP
+502 AEFDP
-507 GINNNTWLIKSL
+507 GINSNTWLIKSL

-548 TPNVTD
+548 TPNVTE

-574 IRNLGIQFMV
+574 IRNLGIQFMI

-614 SSPVSNAYSRS
+614 SSPVSNAYSKS
-625 YEGNNDDYQITK
+625 YEGNNDDYQVTK

-655 YYVHNQLVGNGDDLE
+655 YNVHNQLVGNGDDLS

-693 PESFKQFVKD
+693 PESFKQFTKD

-723 KDDQYD
+723 ADDQYD
-729 FIGRGDN
+729 SPRN
-736 GASYDYGPLIGYN
+736 GSHNKDYGSLTGFN
-749 RENFKFIIPCI
+749 GRSNFKFIIPCI

-768 TGRNDDGDARGD
+768 TGQYDNGDGRGD
-780 FYVNNLTIERPYYD
+780 ICVNGIDVIGVSKNST
-794 NKTSEICYL
+794 ICYL

-810 YFYQVNP
+810 YFYKVNP
-817 QAYKNKGINFVNLSH
+817 QSH
-832 YFAATIGGLGNDRP
+832 KARNPGNIDGMAGQLIDSGTIGGLGNKRP
-846 YSYAL
+846 YSYSL
-851 IKDCILNFDRMYKD
+851 VKDCILNFDRLYNND
-865 DDQSASERMEKSG
+865 SESANKRQEKAG

-891 YEQSIEPVEFAISR
+891 YEQSISPQEFYNGIHTS
-905 FPKNIDD
+905 IDD
-912 FFNFGAVSKKRNY
+912 WLNNFNTIQNKNY

-941 KRNFNKNNDEQASSK
+941 KRNFNKDNDEQASSK

-963 SSGGVLF
+963 SAGGALF
-970 TNMVTGGICND
+970 TNMITGGICND
-981 TNGNILAS
+981 TNSNIFGS

-998 SDGTGKHGDKNAC
+998 HDGTGTHGDKSVC

-1044 YDNFEQEAYQT
+1044 YDSLEQELPQT
-1055 ETDQPGGEVGL
+1055 EPGEIGL
-1066 ISYKIIRPTLLGT
+1066 VFKIVRPTLLGT

-1108 NYFES
+1108 NYFQS
-1113 KNKWNTVF
+1113 KNEWNTVF
-1121 DGDCHVETFE
+1121 DGDCHIETFE

-1139 GAYKNGDKLQFP
+1139 GAYTKNGKAELQFP

-1167 CKFQYGWTFSSNA
+1167 CKFQHGWTFSSNA

-1216 TSIPLAAYDGLN
+1216 TSIPLAAYDDLN

-1264 DVDQEYGPI
+1264 DVDQQYGPI
-1273 TDICTFKNVLTFC
+1273 TNISTFKNVLTFF

-1330 HKQQFCSACTT
+1330 HKQQFCSVCTT
-1341 GGLYWFDSH
+1341 GGMYWFDSH

-1381 DNFKVFYN
+1381 NNFKVFYN
-1389 NRYNEVIFNVLSD
+1389 NRYNEVVFNVLSD

-1429 FNGEYLVNKNDTV
+1429 FNGEYLVKKNDTV

-1454 KSTTR
+1454 KSTNQ

-1476 TKVFDNQEIV
+1476 TKVFDNQEII

-1496 IRDND
+1496 IYDYD

-1510 VWQTESQKI
+1510 IWQTESQKI
-1519 ESSLEEQVTLRENN
+1519 ESSLEEQITLRENN

>member
-84 VIVCIDENENKLK
+84 VVVCIDENENRLK
-97 VYSFKNAI
+97 IYSFKNVI

-115 NIQKSRLVVD
+115 DIQKISLVAN
-125 APLLPLDD
+125 APLLPLDKGD
-133 EEKYPDTFDIQLNYE
+133 EYPDVFDIYLNYE

-156 LTDSI
+156 LADSK

-167 NINSR
+167 NINRNDSLI
-172 DERFVYTELDKCL
+172 YGELDKCL
-185 SYPEAVC
+185 SYPEAIC

-238 DFDNKYVKCGGKQDA
+238 DFDNKYVKCGGKHGA

-263 QILSNYWHL
+263 QIPRNYWHL
-272 DYIKVF
+272 DYIKIF

-296 AKINFDEEHDSSELV
+296 AKVNFNEQDSTELI

-371 RFNYKNISTVTDIDG
+371 RFNYKNTSTVTDIDG

-415 DTYNNINKEASLYSA
+415 DTYNNINKEASMYFA

-492 KDFKPSVIEK
+492 KDFEPSIIEK
-502 AKFDP
+502 AEFDP
-507 GINNNTWLIKSL
+507 GINKNTWLIKSL

-548 TPNVTD
+548 TPNVI
-554 EGFQLMS
+554 EKGFELMS
-561 SNTIVNGKRYELV
+561 SNTIVNGKRFELV
-574 IRNLGIQFMV
+574 IRNLGIQFKV

-614 SSPVSNAYSRS
+614 SSPVSNAYSRQ
-625 YEGNNDDYQITK
+625 YEGKNNEYYVTK

-655 YYVHNQLVGNGDDLE
+655 YYVHNQLTGDGGDLS

-681 LLQFVSKEICYQ
+681 LLQFVSKEVCYQ
-693 PESFKQFVKD
+693 PESFKQFTKD

-713 LFGARGDYKF
+713 LFGARGDYRF
-723 KDDQYD
+723 NDDQYD
-729 FIGRGDN
+729 SPKN
-736 GASYDYGPLIGYN
+736 GHINTEYGELIGYAN
-749 RENFKFIIPCI
+749 RRNFKFVIPCI

-768 TGRNDDGDARGD
+768 TGPYDNGDARGT
-780 FYVNNLTIERPYYD
+780 FHVNDIDVINDISK
-794 NKTSEICYL
+794 NSSICYL
-803 DAPYNPS
+803 DAPYNTS
-810 YFYQVNP
+810 YFYRINP
-817 QAYKNKGINFVNLSH
+817 QSYKNS
-832 YFAATIGGLGNDRP
+832 GLGNDRP

-851 IKDCILNFDRMYKD
+851 IKDYILSFDRLYNN
-865 DDQSASERMEKSG
+865 DDQSANKRKEKSG

-891 YEQSIEPVEFAISR
+891 YEQGAGVKDFLERSY
-905 FPKNIDD
+905 D
-912 FFNFGAVSKKRNY
+912 FFGKPYINY

-941 KRNFNKNNDEQASSK
+941 KRNFNKDNNEQASSK
-956 AYPNYAV
+956 TYTNYAI
-963 SSGGVLF
+963 SAGGVLF
-970 TNMVTGGICND
+970 TNMITGGICND
-981 TNGNILAS
+981 TNGNIFES
-989 FGNYNGGFK
+989 FGNYNGAFK
-998 SDGTGKHGDKNAC
+998 GDGTSNKVGKNVC

-1020 LSCWYKEKGTAGA
+1020 LSCQYIETGTAGA
-1033 ISYYYPKNGNY
+1033 FSYYYPKNGNY
-1044 YDNFEQEAYQT
+1044 YDSLKY
-1055 ETDQPGGEVGL
+1055 DSLKIDPGMIAEV
-1066 ISYKIIRPTLLGT
+1066 IRPTLLGT
-1079 YLTNLRQQTTPYG
+1079 YLTNLRQYTTPYG

-1108 NYFES
+1108 NYFQSE
-1113 KNKWNTVF
+1113 NKWNTVF

-1139 GAYKNGDKLQFP
+1139 GAYTKNGKDELQFP

-1167 CKFQYGWTFSSNA
+1167 CKFQYGWTLSSNA
-1180 RDNYASFIQAE
+1180 RDNYASFIQTE

-1216 TSIPLAAYDGLN
+1216 TSMPFAAYDDLN

-1264 DVDQEYGPI
+1264 DVDQEYGSI
-1273 TDICTFKNVLTFC
+1273 TDICTFKNVLTFF
-1286 QEQSFGVLSV
+1286 QEQSFGILSV

-1330 HKQQFCSACTT
+1330 HKQQFCSVCTT
-1341 GGLYWFDSH
+1341 GGLYWFDNH

-1372 NILNKYKKD
+1372 NILNKYKKN

-1389 NRYNEVIFNVLSD
+1389 NRQNEVIFNVLSD

-1429 FNGEYLVNKNDTV
+1429 FNGEYLVKKNDTV

-1454 KSTTR
+1454 KSTNQ

-1510 VWQTESQKI
+1510 TWQTESQKI
-1519 ESSLEEQVTLRENN
+1519 ESSLEEQITLRENN
-1533 HRFAIPRADGLFGN
+1533 HRFVIPRADGLFGN

-1559 DVKPN
+1559 DIKPN

>member
-1 MDTNTEPQ
+1 MGTNTEPQ

-84 VIVCIDENENKLK
+84 VVVCIDENENRLK

-115 NIQKSRLVVD
+115 DIQKSSIVVD
-125 APLLPLDD
+125 APLLPLGKG
-133 EEKYPDTFDIQLNYE
+133 EKYPDTFDIQLNYE

-156 LTDSI
+156 LADSI

-167 NINSR
+167 NISN
-172 DERFVYTELDKCL
+172 DFLYQELDKCL

-238 DFDNKYVKCGGKQDA
+238 GFDDRYVKCGGKQGA
-253 ISNCGVKISI
+253 QSNCGVKISI
-263 QILSNYWHL
+263 QIPRDYWHL

-296 AKINFDEEHDSSELV
+296 AKANFNEQDSTELI

-316 NDPIEHISVEELNSL
+316 NDPIEYISVEELNSL

-371 RFNYKNISTVTDIDG
+371 RFNYENKSTVTDVNG
-386 NNSFTI
+386 NDTFTI
-392 DAHGKDIEDDSVAVP
+392 DAHEHDIEDDSVAVP

-415 DTYNNINKEASLYSA
+415 GTYNNINKEASLYSA

-436 KYQWV
+436 KYRWV

-462 VKENNTRKI
+462 IKENNTRKI

-492 KDFKPSVIEK
+492 KNFKPSIIEK
-502 AKFDP
+502 AEFDP
-507 GINNNTWLIKSL
+507 GINKNTWLIKSL

-548 TPNVTD
+548 TPNVTE

-596 VRCAR
+596 VRCSR

-614 SSPVSNAYSRS
+614 SSPVSNAYSKA
-625 YEGNNDDYQITK
+625 YEGNNDDYQVTK

-655 YYVHNQLVGNGDDLE
+655 YYVHNQLVGDGKDSE

-693 PESFKQFVKD
+693 PESFKQFTKD

-729 FIGRGDN
+729 FVGNGDN
-736 GASYDYGPLIGYN
+736 EAWYDYGPLVGYN
-749 RENFKFIIPCI
+749 KRTNFKFIIPCI

-780 FYVNNLTIERPYYD
+780 IYVNNLTIERGYIDP
-794 NKTSEICYL
+794 KTSEICYL
-803 DAPYNPS
+803 DAPYNPN
-810 YFYQVNP
+810 YFYEINP
-817 QAYKNKGINFVNLSH
+817 QAHKHKGPNFINPLH
-832 YFAATIGGLGNDRP
+832 YFVATVGGLGNDRP
-846 YSYAL
+846 YSCAL
-851 IKDCILNFDRMYKD
+851 IKDCILNFDRLYNND
-865 DDQSASERMEKSG
+865 EQSANERKEKSG

-891 YEQSIEPVEFAISR
+891 YEQSVQPYEFIINR
-905 FPKNIDD
+905 RPDPGD
-912 FFNFGAVSKKRNY
+912 WWWFNTVQKTNY
-925 IQDFQLVDQI
+925 IQDFQLIDQI

-941 KRNFNKNNDEQASSK
+941 KRNFNKGGDEQASSK

-963 SSGGVLF
+963 SAGGALF

-981 TNGNILAS
+981 TNGNIFGS

-998 SDGTGKHGDKNAC
+998 SDGTGTHGNKNAC

-1020 LSCWYKEKGTAGA
+1020 LSCCYKERGTAGA
-1033 ISYYYPKNGNY
+1033 ISYYYPENGNY
-1044 YDNFEQEAYQT
+1044 YDSLKQEEYQT
-1055 ETDQPGGEVGL
+1055 DHTEIGE
-1066 ISYKIIRPTLLGT
+1066 IYKIIRPTLLGT
-1079 YLTNLRQQTTPYG
+1079 YLTNLRQQITPYG

-1167 CKFQYGWTFSSNA
+1167 CRFQYGWTFSSNA
-1180 RDNYASFIQAE
+1180 RDNYASFIQSE

-1216 TSIPLAAYDGLN
+1216 TSIPLAAYDDLN

-1360 SVVQLSKQGKVQ
+1360 SVTQLSKQAKVQ

-1389 NRYNEVIFNVLSD
+1389 NRYNEIVFNVLSD

-1429 FNGEYLVNKNDTV
+1429 FNGEYLIKKNDTV
-1442 CVYQYDYLDESP
+1442 CIYQYDYLDGSP
-1454 KSTTR
+1454 KSTTQ

-1486 TYENLQLQDV
+1486 TYENLQLQDT
-1496 IRDND
+1496 IRDD
-1501 DYFSKNHKY
+1501 DNYFSKNHKY

-1519 ESSLEEQVTLRENN
+1519 ESNLEEQITLRENN

-1559 DVKPN
+1559 DAKPN

>member
-48 DNRHGSLMPVQ
+48 DNRHGSLMPIQ

-84 VIVCIDENENKLK
+84 VVVCIDENENRLK
-97 VYSFKNAI
+97 IYSFKNAI

-115 NIQKSRLVVD
+115 DIQNSKLVAD
-125 APLLPLDD
+125 AKLLPLDKGD
-133 EEKYPDTFDIQLNYE
+133 KYPDTFDIQLNYE

-156 LTDSI
+156 LADSK

-167 NINSR
+167 NINRNDSLI
-172 DERFVYTELDKCL
+172 YGELDKCL

-238 DFDNKYVKCGGKQDA
+238 DFDNKYVECGGKQGA

-263 QILSNYWHL
+263 QIPRNYWHL

-296 AKINFDEEHDSSELV
+296 AKLNFNEQDSTELI

-371 RFNYKNISTVTDIDG
+371 RFNYENTSTVTDING

-492 KDFKPSVIEK
+492 KDFKPSIIEK
-502 AKFDP
+502 AEFDP
-507 GINNNTWLIKSL
+507 GINKNTWLIKSL

-548 TPNVTD
+548 TPNVTE

-574 IRNLGIQFMV
+574 IRNLGIQFNV

-625 YEGNNDDYQITK
+625 FEGNNDDYQVTK

-655 YYVHNQLVGNGDDLE
+655 YYVHNQLVGDGKDKD

-693 PESFKQFVKD
+693 SESFKQFVKD

-729 FIGRGDN
+729 FIGWGYK
-736 GASYDYGPLIGYN
+736 GSSYDYGPLIGYN
-749 RENFKFIIPCI
+749 KRENFKFIIPCI

-768 TGRNDDGDARGD
+768 TGPYDNGDPRGTL
-780 FYVNNLTIERPYYD
+780 YVNGLSVFNGFSGD
-794 NKTSEICYL
+794 NTICYL
-803 DAPYNPS
+803 DTPFNPS
-810 YFYQVNP
+810 YFYKINP
-817 QAYKNKGINFVNLSH
+817 QAHKNKGINFIDPLHFYV
-832 YFAATIGGLGNDRP
+832 ATVGGLGDDRP

-851 IKDCILNFDRMYKD
+851 IKDCILNFDRLYNKD
-865 DDQSASERMEKSG
+865 DEPADKRREKSG

-891 YEQSIEPVEFAISR
+891 YEQSVQPNEFSNGV
-905 FPKNIDD
+905 FYQGDWWDN
-912 FFNFGAVSKKRNY
+912 AVQGKNY

-963 SSGGVLF
+963 SAGGILF
-970 TNMVTGGICND
+970 ANMITGGICND
-981 TNGNILAS
+981 TNGNIFTS

-998 SDGTGKHGDKNAC
+998 NDGTGTHGNKNAC

-1020 LSCWYKEKGTAGA
+1020 LSCQYKEKGTAGA
-1033 ISYYYPKNGNY
+1033 TSYYYPKNGNY
-1044 YDNFEQEAYQT
+1044 YDSLVSDPSQT
-1055 ETDQPGGEVGL
+1055 EPGDIGMIAKV
-1066 ISYKIIRPTLLGT
+1066 IRPTLLGT
-1079 YLTNLRQQTTPYG
+1079 YLTNLRQQITPYG

-1113 KNKWNTVF
+1113 KNEWNTVF

-1139 GAYKNGDKLQFP
+1139 GAYKNGDELQLP

-1167 CKFQYGWTFSSNA
+1167 CKFQHGWTFSSNA

-1202 EPEYVYNSVYSVQN
+1202 EPEYVYNSVYSVYN
-1216 TSIPLAAYDGLN
+1216 TSVPLAVYDDLN

-1429 FNGEYLVNKNDTV
+1429 FNGEYLVKKNDTV
-1442 CVYQYDYLDESP
+1442 CIYQYDYLDESP
-1454 KSTTR
+1454 KSTNQ

-1464 YVKYVVAQQPLV
+1464 YIKYVVAQQPLI

-1496 IRDND
+1496 IYDQD

-1510 VWQTESQKI
+1510 IWQTESQKI
-1519 ESSLEEQVTLRENN
+1519 ESNLEEQITLRENN

-1559 DVKPN
+1559 DIKPN

>member
-84 VIVCIDENENKLK
+84 VVVCIDENENRLK
-97 VYSFKNAI
+97 IYSFKNAI

-115 NIQKSRLVVD
+115 NIQNSKLVTD
-125 APLLPLDD
+125 AKLLPLDKGD
-133 EEKYPDTFDIQLNYE
+133 KYPDTFDIQLNYE

-156 LTDSI
+156 LADSK

-167 NINSR
+167 NINRNDSLI
-172 DERFVYTELDKCL
+172 YGELDKCL

-238 DFDNKYVKCGGKQDA
+238 NFDNKYVECGGKQGA

-263 QILSNYWHL
+263 QIPRNYWHL

-296 AKINFDEEHDSSELV
+296 AKLNFNEQDSTELI

-356 QTTIKDFDKWDARAF
+356 QTTIKDLDKWDARAF
-371 RFNYKNISTVTDIDG
+371 RFNYENTSTVTDING

-492 KDFKPSVIEK
+492 KDFKPSIIEK
-502 AKFDP
+502 AEFDP
-507 GINNNTWLIKSL
+507 GINKNTWLIKSL

-548 TPNVTD
+548 TPNVTE

-574 IRNLGIQFMV
+574 IRNLGIQFKV

-614 SSPVSNAYSRS
+614 SSPVSNAYSRQ
-625 YEGNNDDYQITK
+625 YERDSDDYQVTK

-655 YYVHNQLVGNGDDLE
+655 YCVHNQLVGDGKDKD

-693 PESFKQFVKD
+693 SESFKQFVKD

-729 FIGRGDN
+729 FIGWGDN

-749 RENFKFIIPCI
+749 KRTNFKFIIPCI

-768 TGRNDDGDARGD
+768 TGPDDNGDPRGTL
-780 FYVNNLTIERPYYD
+780 YVNGLSVFNGFSGD
-794 NKTSEICYL
+794 NTICYL
-803 DAPYNPS
+803 DTPFNPS
-810 YFYQVNP
+810 YFYKINP
-817 QAYKNKGINFVNLSH
+817 QAHKNKGINFIGPSH
-832 YFAATIGGLGNDRP
+832 FFVATVGGLGDDRP

-851 IKDCILNFDRMYKD
+851 IKDCILNFDRLYNKD
-865 DDQSASERMEKSG
+865 DESADKRREKSG

-891 YEQSIEPVEFAISR
+891 YEQSVQPNEFSNGV
-905 FPKNIDD
+905 FYPGNWWD
-912 FFNFGAVSKKRNY
+912 NAVQGKNY

-963 SSGGVLF
+963 SAGGTLF
-970 TNMVTGGICND
+970 ANMITGGICND
-981 TNGNILAS
+981 TNGNIFTS

-998 SDGTGKHGDKNAC
+998 NDGTGTHGDKNAC

-1020 LSCWYKEKGTAGA
+1020 LSCQYKEKGTAGA
-1033 ISYYYPKNGNY
+1033 TSYYYPKNGNY
-1044 YDNFEQEAYQT
+1044 YDSLVSDPSQT
-1055 ETDQPGGEVGL
+1055 EPGDIGMIAKV
-1066 ISYKIIRPTLLGT
+1066 IRPTLLGT
-1079 YLTNLRQQTTPYG
+1079 YLTNLRQQITPYG
-1092 GYSFT
+1092 GYSFI

-1113 KNKWNTVF
+1113 KNEWNTVF

-1167 CKFQYGWTFSSNA
+1167 CKFQHGWTFSSNA

-1202 EPEYVYNSVYSVQN
+1202 EPEYVYNSVYSVYN
-1216 TSIPLAAYDGLN
+1216 TSVPLAVYDDLN

-1381 DNFKVFYN
+1381 NNFKVFYN

-1429 FNGEYLVNKNDTV
+1429 FNGEYLVKKNDTV
-1442 CVYQYDYLDESP
+1442 CIYQYDYLDESP
-1454 KSTTR
+1454 KSTNQ

-1464 YVKYVVAQQPLV
+1464 YVKYVVAQQPLI

-1486 TYENLQLQDV
+1486 TYENLQLQD
-1496 IRDND
+1496 IIYDED

-1519 ESSLEEQVTLRENN
+1519 ESSLEEQITLRENN

>member
-1 MDTNTEPQ
+1 MDTNNEPQ

-43 GGEGR
+43 GGESR

-59 GVKLA
+59 GVKFA
-64 GSFAGE
+64 GSFAGK
-70 GNKVVATGSIRDYG
+70 NSKVVATGSIRDYG
-84 VIVCIDENENKLK
+84 VIVCIDEGRLK
-97 VYSFKNAI
+97 IYSFKNAI

-115 NIQKSRLVVD
+115 DIQKSRLVAD
-125 APLLPLDD
+125 APLLPLNKG
-133 EEKYPDTFDIQLNYE
+133 EEYPEVFDTQLNYE

-156 LTDSI
+156 LADSF

-167 NINSR
+167 NINR
-172 DERFVYTELDKCL
+172 DDRSFVYDDLDKCL
-185 SYPEAVC
+185 SYPEAIC
-192 KPPVFEE
+192 KPPVFEQ

-221 IHTGASIQCQQ
+221 IHTDASIQCQQ

-238 DFDNKYVKCGGKQDA
+238 CFDEKYVKCGGKQGA

-263 QILSNYWHL
+263 QIPSNYRHL

-283 QNGQMPIVSVIYD
+283 QNGQMPTVSVIYD
-296 AKINFDEEHDSSELV
+296 AKIDFDERDSSELI

-316 NDPIEHISVEELNSL
+316 SEPIEQISVEELNSL

-356 QTTIKDFDKWDARAF
+356 QTTIKGFDKWDARAF
-371 RFNYKNISTVTDIDG
+371 RFNCENISTVTDING
-386 NNSFTI
+386 NDVFKIN
-392 DAHGKDIEDDSVAVP
+392 AHNEDIESDSVTVP

-415 DTYNNINKEASLYSA
+415 DTYNNINKEASLYFN

-436 KYQWV
+436 KYRWV

-450 RFVISSQVEDSC
+450 RFVICPQVEDSC
-462 VKENNTRKI
+462 AKENNTRKI
-471 GTLYNYSQK
+471 RTLYNYSQK
-480 ENVQQNNVFYID
+480 ENIQQNNVFYID
-492 KDFKPSVIEK
+492 KDFKPSKIQK
-502 AKFDP
+502 IDFGP
-507 GINNNTWLIKSL
+507 GVNNNTWLIKSL

-554 EGFQLMS
+554 DGFWLMS

-614 SSPVSNAYSRS
+614 SSPVSNAYSKQ
-625 YEGNNDDYQITK
+625 YEANSNDYQVTK

-655 YYVHNQLVGNGDDLE
+655 YNTHNQLVGDGKDSA

-693 PESFKQFVKD
+693 PESFKQFTKD

-723 KDDQYD
+723 SDDQYD
-729 FIGRGDN
+729 SPRN
-736 GASYDYGPLIGYN
+736 GNENTDYGSLTGFN
-749 RENFKFIIPCI
+749 GRKNFKFIIPCI

-768 TGRNDDGDARGD
+768 TGPYDNGDARGI
-780 FYVNNLTIERPYYD
+780 FYVNSLTID
-794 NKTSEICYL
+794 NQLSKNSTICYL

-810 YFYQVNP
+810 YFYKVNP
-817 QAYKNKGINFVNLSH
+817 QSH
-832 YFAATIGGLGNDRP
+832 KLRNAGNSLMIGGLGNVRP
-846 YSYAL
+846 YSYSL
-851 IKDCILNFDRMYKD
+851 IKDCILNFDRLYNHD
-865 DDQSASERMEKSG
+865 DESADKRQEKTG

-891 YEQSIEPVEFAISR
+891 YEQSTYPYEFVTSY
-905 FPKNIDD
+905 DD
-912 FFNFGAVSKKRNY
+912 LFSHIYKNY
-925 IQDFQLVDQI
+925 IYDFQLVDQI

-941 KRNFNKNNDEQASSK
+941 KRNFNKDNDEQASSK

-963 SSGGVLF
+963 SAGGALF

-981 TNGNILAS
+981 TNSNIFES
-989 FGNYNGGFK
+989 FGNYNCGFQ
-998 SDGTGKHGDKNAC
+998 SDGTGNPGNKTAC

-1020 LSCWYKEKGTAGA
+1020 LSCQYKEKGTAGA
-1033 ISYYYPKNGNY
+1033 ASYYYPKNGNY
-1044 YDNFEQEAYQT
+1044 YDSFEEEAYQT
-1055 ETDQPGGEVGL
+1055 EPGELGEM
-1066 ISYKIIRPTLLGT
+1066 IKIVRPTLLGT
-1079 YLTNLRQQTTPYG
+1079 YLTNFRQQITPYG

-1113 KNKWNTVF
+1113 KNDWNTVF
-1121 DGDCHVETFE
+1121 DGDCHIETFE

-1139 GAYKNGDKLQFP
+1139 GAYTKSGKSDLQFP

-1216 TSIPLAAYDGLN
+1216 TSIPFAVYDDLN
-1228 PQDYNKTIDTR
+1228 PKDYNKTIDTR

-1264 DVDQEYGPI
+1264 DVDQQYGPI
-1273 TDICTFKNVLTFC
+1273 TDIYTFKNVLTFC

-1296 NDRSVATDNSGQN
+1296 NDRSVTTDNSGQN
-1309 IVLGTGGVLDRYD
+1309 IVLGSGGVLDRYD

-1330 HKQQFCSACTT
+1330 HKQQFCITCTT

-1360 SVVQLSKQGKVQ
+1360 SVTQLSKQCKVQ

-1429 FNGEYLVNKNDTV
+1429 FNGEYLVKKNDV
-1442 CVYQYDYLDESP
+1442 VRVYQYDYLDESP
-1454 KSTTR
+1454 KSTTQ

-1464 YVKYVVAQQPLV
+1464 YIKYVVAQQPLV

-1486 TYENLQLQDV
+1486 TYENLQLQNIIYDY
-1496 IRDND
+1496 D

-1510 VWQTESQKI
+1510 VWQTESQEI
-1519 ESSLEEQVTLRENN
+1519 ESSLEEQITLRENN

-1559 DVKPN
+1559 DIKPN
-1564 PAMAIQYIITKYR
+1564 PAIAIQYIITKYR

>member
-1 MDTNTEPQ
+1 MDTNNEPQ

-43 GGEGR
+43 GGESR

-59 GVKLA
+59 GVKFA
-64 GSFAGE
+64 GSFAGK
-70 GNKVVATGSIRDYG
+70 NSKVVATGSIRDYG
-84 VIVCIDENENKLK
+84 VIVCIDEGRLK
-97 VYSFKNAI
+97 IYSFKNAI

-115 NIQKSRLVVD
+115 DIQKSRLVTD
-125 APLLPLDD
+125 APLLPLNKG
-133 EEKYPDTFDIQLNYE
+133 EEYPDVFDIQLNYE

-156 LTDSI
+156 LTDSL

-167 NINSR
+167 NINR
-172 DERFVYTELDKCL
+172 GDNVIYEDLNRCL
-185 SYPEAVC
+185 SYPEAIC

-221 IHTGASIQCQQ
+221 IHTDASIQCQQ

-238 DFDNKYVKCGGKQDA
+238 DFDNRYVKCGGKQGA

-263 QILSNYWHL
+263 QIPSDYWHI

-296 AKINFDEEHDSSELV
+296 AKVNFSEQDSTKLI

-316 NDPIEHISVEELNSL
+316 NDPIEQISVEELNSL

-371 RFNYKNISTVTDIDG
+371 RFNNENKSIVTDVNG

-392 DAHGKDIEDDSVAVP
+392 DAHGKDIESDDVAVP

-415 DTYNNINKEASLYSA
+415 GTYNDINKEASLYSA

-436 KYQWV
+436 KYKWV

-450 RFVISSQVEDSC
+450 RFVISPQVEDSC
-462 VKENNTRKI
+462 IKENNTRKI

-492 KDFKPSVIEK
+492 KYFNPSEIEK
-502 AKFDP
+502 VEFDP
-507 GINNNTWLIKSL
+507 GINSNTWLIKSL

-548 TPNVTD
+548 TPNVT
-554 EGFQLMS
+554 EKGFELMS

-574 IRNLGIQFMV
+574 VRNLGIQFMV

-614 SSPVSNAYSRS
+614 NSPVSNAYSKQYDGDNDK
-625 YEGNNDDYQITK
+625 YEVTK

-655 YYVHNQLVGNGDDLE
+655 FNVHNQLVGNGDDE
-670 SQCMTN
+670 KSQCMTN

-693 PESFKQFVKD
+693 PESFKQFTKD

-713 LFGARGDYKF
+713 LFGTRGDYKF

-729 FIGRGDN
+729 SLRDGKTN
-736 GASYDYGPLIGYN
+736 KDYGSLTGFDG
-749 RENFKFIIPCI
+749 RTNFKFIIPCI

-768 TGRNDDGDARGD
+768 TGPNKDGTTTGD
-780 FYVNNLTIERPYYD
+780 FYVNNLHIVETTGNSR
-794 NKTSEICYL
+794 ICYL
-803 DAPYNPS
+803 EAPYNPS
-810 YFYQVNP
+810 YFYKTNP
-817 QAYKNKGINFVNLSH
+817 QSH
-832 YFAATIGGLGNDRP
+832 KARGGNVGNEVVDNVLNSGSIGGLGNVRP
-846 YSYAL
+846 FSYSL
-851 IKDCILNFDRMYKD
+851 IKDCILDFDRLYKKD
-865 DDQSASERMEKSG
+865 DESADKRQEKTG

-891 YEQSIEPVEFAISR
+891 YEQSTAPDQFTPGSDPINGYWKPAQ
-905 FPKNIDD
+905 K
-912 FFNFGAVSKKRNY
+912 NY

-941 KRNFNKNNDEQASSK
+941 KRNFNKENNEQASSK
-956 AYPNYAV
+956 SYTNYAV
-963 SSGGVLF
+963 SAGGALF
-970 TNMVTGGICND
+970 TNMITGGICND
-981 TNGNILAS
+981 TNGNIFGS

-998 SDGTGKHGDKNAC
+998 NDGTGAHGNKNAC

-1020 LSCWYKEKGTAGA
+1020 LSCQYKEMGTSGA
-1033 ISYYYPKNGNY
+1033 YSYYYPENGNY
-1044 YDNFEQEAYQT
+1044 YDSLEQQKVQEESNGFGFA
-1055 ETDQPGGEVGL
+1055 PKV
-1066 ISYKIIRPTLLGT
+1066 IRPTLLGT
-1079 YLTNLRQQTTPYG
+1079 FLTNLRQQITPYG

-1139 GAYKNGDKLQFP
+1139 GAYAQSVKGENLQFP

-1216 TSIPLAAYDGLN
+1216 TSIPFAVYDDLN

-1264 DVDQEYGPI
+1264 DVDQQYGPI
-1273 TDICTFKNVLTFC
+1273 TDVYTFKNVLTFC

-1322 YYSNTYGM
+1322 YYSSTYGM
-1330 HKQQFCSACTT
+1330 HKQQFCMIGST

-1360 SVVQLSKQGKVQ
+1360 SVTQLSKQGKVQ

-1429 FNGEYLVNKNDTV
+1429 FNGEYLVKKNDTV

-1496 IRDND
+1496 IYDED

-1519 ESSLEEQVTLRENN
+1519 ESSLEEQITLRENN

-1559 DVKPN
+1559 DTKPN

>member
-84 VIVCIDENENKLK
+84 VVVCIDENENKLK

-115 NIQKSRLVVD
+115 DIQKSRIVVD
-125 APLLPLDD
+125 APLLPLDKG
-133 EEKYPDTFDIQLNYE
+133 EAYPDTFDIQLNYE

-156 LTDSI
+156 LADSI

-167 NINSR
+167 NISN
-172 DERFVYTELDKCL
+172 DFIYKELDKCL

-238 DFDNKYVKCGGKQDA
+238 DFDNRYVKCGGKQGA
-253 ISNCGVKISI
+253 QSNCGVKISI
-263 QILSNYWHL
+263 QIPRDYWHL

-296 AKINFDEEHDSSELV
+296 TKVNFNEQDSTELI

-316 NDPIEHISVEELNSL
+316 NDPIENISAEELNSL
-331 QGVRIIP
+331 QGVKIIP

-371 RFNYKNISTVTDIDG
+371 RFNYKNKSTVTDING

-392 DAHGKDIEDDSVAVP
+392 DAHGKDIEDDSVSVP

-415 DTYNNINKEASLYSA
+415 GIYNNINKEAWLYFA

-462 VKENNTRKI
+462 IKENNTRKI

-480 ENVQQNNVFYID
+480 GNIQQNNVFYID
-492 KDFKPSVIEK
+492 KDFEPSEVEK
-502 AKFDP
+502 EEFDP
-507 GINNNTWLIKSL
+507 GINKNTWLIKSL

-548 TPNVTD
+548 TPNMT
-554 EGFQLMS
+554 EKGFELMS

-574 IRNLGIQFMV
+574 VRNLGIQFKV

-614 SSPVSNAYSRS
+614 SSPVSNAYSRQ
-625 YEGNNDDYQITK
+625 YEGNNDDYQVTK
-637 YHMFC
+637 YHIFC

-655 YYVHNQLVGNGDDLE
+655 FYVHNQLVGDGDYKD

-693 PESFKQFVKD
+693 SESFKQFTKD

-723 KDDQYD
+723 NDDQYD
-729 FIGRGDN
+729 SPRN
-736 GASYDYGPLIGYN
+736 GSRNEDYGSLIGYN
-749 RENFKFIIPCI
+749 GRKNFKFIIPCI

-768 TGRNDDGDARGD
+768 TGPYDNGDARGV
-780 FYVNNLTIERPYYD
+780 FYVNGAD
-794 NKTSEICYL
+794 VTSDLKNSTICYL

-810 YFYQVNP
+810 YFYKVNP
-817 QAYKNKGINFVNLSH
+817 QSHKARNPKNIADSGV
-832 YFAATIGGLGNDRP
+832 IGGLGNRRP
-846 YSYAL
+846 YSYSL
-851 IKDCILNFDRMYKD
+851 VKDCILNFDRLYNND
-865 DDQSASERMEKSG
+865 NESAEKRQEKTG
-878 KFIIQKAFAYIKL
+878 KFIIQEAFAYIKL
-891 YEQSIEPVEFAISR
+891 YEQSTAPYDFIGNHAS
-905 FPKNIDD
+905 IDD
-912 FFNFGAVSKKRNY
+912 WLNNFGALQNKNY

-941 KRNFNKNNDEQASSK
+941 KRNFNKEGDEQASSK

-963 SSGGVLF
+963 SAGGALF

-981 TNGNILAS
+981 TDGNILGS

-998 SDGTGKHGDKNAC
+998 HDGTGTHGDKNAC

-1020 LSCWYKEKGTAGA
+1020 LSCLYKENGTAGA
-1033 ISYYYPKNGNY
+1033 ISYYYPQNGNY
-1044 YDNFEQEAYQT
+1044 YDSLKREEPQT
-1055 ETDQPGGEVGL
+1055 EPGEIGL
-1066 ISYKIIRPTLLGT
+1066 AFKKVRPTLLGT
-1079 YLTNLRQQTTPYG
+1079 YLTNLRQQITPYG
-1092 GYSFT
+1092 GYSFA

-1113 KNKWNTVF
+1113 EDKWNTVF

-1139 GAYKNGDKLQFP
+1139 GAYKGSKSLNFP

-1167 CKFQYGWTFSSNA
+1167 CKFQHGWTFSSNA

-1216 TSIPLAAYDGLN
+1216 TSIPLAVYDDLN

-1273 TDICTFKNVLTFC
+1273 TDVCTFKNVLAFF

-1296 NDRSVATDNSGQN
+1296 NDRSIATDNSGQN

-1330 HKQQFCSACTT
+1330 HKQQFCAVCTT
-1341 GGLYWFDSH
+1341 GGMYWFDSH

-1360 SVVQLSKQGKVQ
+1360 SVTQLSKQGKVQ

-1389 NRYNEVIFNVLSD
+1389 NRYNEVVFNVLGD

-1429 FNGEYLVNKNDTV
+1429 FNGEYLVKKNDAV
-1442 CVYQYDYLDESP
+1442 CIYQYDYLDGSP
-1454 KSTTR
+1454 KSTN
-1459 QLLSS
+1459 QKLLSS

-1486 TYENLQLQDV
+1486 TYENLQLQDT
-1496 IRDND
+1496 IRDDD

-1519 ESSLEEQVTLRENN
+1519 ESNLEEQITLRENN

-1553 MICSIE
+1553 MICNIE
-1559 DVKPN
+1559 DTKPN

>member
-1 MDTNTEPQ
+1 MDTNNEPQ

-43 GGEGR
+43 GGESR

-70 GNKVVATGSIRDYG
+70 NNKVVATGSIRNYG
-84 VIVCIDENENKLK
+84 VIVCIDQSRLK
-97 VYSFKNAI
+97 IYSFKNAI

-115 NIQKSRLVVD
+115 DIQYSRLVTD
-125 APLLPLDD
+125 APLLPLNDG
-133 EEKYPDTFDIQLNYE
+133 EKYPDVFNIQLNYE

-156 LTDSI
+156 LADSF

-167 NINSR
+167 NINR
-172 DERFVYTELDKCL
+172 DDRSLVYNDLDKCL

-192 KPPVFEE
+192 KPPMFEE
-199 YVPGKIEFGVVSYCY
+199 YIPGKIEFGVVSYCY

-221 IHTGASIQCQQ
+221 IHTDASIQCQQ

-238 DFDNKYVKCGGKQDA
+238 DFDEKYVKCGGKQGA

-263 QILSNYWHL
+263 QIPSNYRHL

-296 AKINFDEEHDSSELV
+296 AKIDFDEHDFSELI

-316 NDPIEHISVEELNSL
+316 NEPIEQISVEELNSL

-356 QTTIKDFDKWDARAF
+356 QTTIKGFDKWDARAF
-371 RFNYKNISTVTDIDG
+371 RFNCENVSTVTDING
-386 NNSFTI
+386 NDVFKIN
-392 DAHGKDIEDDSVAVP
+392 AHNEDIESDSVTVP

-415 DTYNNINKEASLYSA
+415 DTYNNINKEASLHFY

-436 KYQWV
+436 KYRWV

-450 RFVISSQVEDSC
+450 RFVICPQVEDSC
-462 VKENNTRKI
+462 IKENNTRKI

-480 ENVQQNNVFYID
+480 ENIQQNNVFYID
-492 KDFKPSVIEK
+492 KDFKPSKIQK
-502 AKFDP
+502 TDFGP

-548 TPNVTD
+548 TPNVTED
-554 EGFQLMS
+554 GFQLMS

-614 SSPVSNAYSRS
+614 SSPVSNAYSKQ
-625 YEGNNDDYQITK
+625 YEGDNANYEITK

-655 YYVHNQLVGNGDDLE
+655 YYVHNQLVGDGKDKD

-693 PESFKQFVKD
+693 PESFKQFIKD

-723 KDDQYD
+723 SDDQYD
-729 FIGRGDN
+729 SPRN
-736 GASYDYGPLIGYN
+736 GNENTDYGSLTGFN
-749 RENFKFIIPCI
+749 GRTNFKFIIPCI

-768 TGRNDDGDARGD
+768 TGPYNNGDARGT
-780 FYVNNLTIERPYYD
+780 FYVNSLTL
-794 NKTSEICYL
+794 NNQLSKNSTICYL

-810 YFYQVNP
+810 YFYKVNP
-817 QAYKNKGINFVNLSH
+817 QSH
-832 YFAATIGGLGNDRP
+832 KFRKYDGSLMIGGLGNVRP
-846 YSYAL
+846 YSYSL
-851 IKDCILNFDRMYKD
+851 IKDCILNFDRLYNRD
-865 DDQSASERMEKSG
+865 DESADKRQEKAG

-891 YEQSIEPVEFAISR
+891 YEQSTYPYQFITSHHDWFASIQ
-905 FPKNIDD
+905 K
-912 FFNFGAVSKKRNY
+912 NY

-941 KRNFNKNNDEQASSK
+941 KRNFNKDNDEQASSK
-956 AYPNYAV
+956 AYANYAV
-963 SSGGVLF
+963 SAGGALF

-981 TNGNILAS
+981 TNGNIFES
-989 FGNYNGGFK
+989 FGNYNCAFQ
-998 SDGTGKHGDKNAC
+998 SDGTDNPSNKPVC

-1020 LSCWYKEKGTAGA
+1020 LSCYYKEKGTAGA
-1033 ISYYYPKNGNY
+1033 ASYYYPKNGNY
-1044 YDNFEQEAYQT
+1044 YDSFEEEVYQT
-1055 ETDQPGGEVGL
+1055 EPGELGEM
-1066 ISYKIIRPTLLGT
+1066 IKIVRPTLLGT
-1079 YLTNLRQQTTPYG
+1079 YLTNLRQQITPYG

-1113 KNKWNTVF
+1113 KNDWNTVF
-1121 DGDCHVETFE
+1121 DGDCHIETFE

-1139 GAYKNGDKLQFP
+1139 GAYTKSGKSDLQFP

-1167 CKFQYGWTFSSNA
+1167 CRFQYGWTFSSDA

-1216 TSIPLAAYDGLN
+1216 TSIPFAVYDDLN
-1228 PQDYNKTIDTR
+1228 PKDYNKTIDTR

-1250 IIDSWCKFRSSNFI
+1250 IIDNWCKFRSSNFI
-1264 DVDQEYGPI
+1264 DVDQQYGPI
-1273 TDICTFKNVLTFC
+1273 TDIYTFKNVLTFC

-1296 NDRSVATDNSGQN
+1296 NDRSVTTDNSGQN
-1309 IVLGTGGVLDRYD
+1309 IVLGSGGVLDRYD

-1330 HKQQFCSACTT
+1330 HKQQFCITCTT

-1360 SVVQLSKQGKVQ
+1360 SVTQLSKQCKVQ

-1389 NRYNEVIFNVLSD
+1389 NRYNEVIFNVLSN

-1429 FNGEYLVNKNDTV
+1429 FNGEYLVKKNDV
-1442 CVYQYDYLDESP
+1442 VRVYQYDYLDESP
-1454 KSTTR
+1454 KSTTQ

-1464 YVKYVVAQQPLV
+1464 YIKYVVAQQPLV

-1486 TYENLQLQDV
+1486 TYENLQLQNTIYDY
-1496 IRDND
+1496 D

-1519 ESSLEEQVTLRENN
+1519 ESSLEKQITLRENN

-1559 DVKPN
+1559 DTKPN